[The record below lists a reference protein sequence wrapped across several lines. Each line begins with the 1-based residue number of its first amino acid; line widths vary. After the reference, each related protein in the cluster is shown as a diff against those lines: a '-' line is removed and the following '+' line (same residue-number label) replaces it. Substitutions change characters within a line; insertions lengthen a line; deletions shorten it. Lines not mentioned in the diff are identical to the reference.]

1 MPGDMKPYMDLAEIA
16 AQEFQNKTGRY
27 LDPNLIWAQ
36 WYHETGGFT
45 SELFR
50 TGNNLGGFTTTED
63 MGDDWRQPDGDLWY
77 RPFSSREEGARFAG
91 AYLANYV
98 ENGIADATDPVSYAQ
113 ALKNGGYYG
122 ASVEEYASGL
132 TSALGVSPDFQ
143 VFEEAH
149 PIGPWGETPAPIPED
164 NRHPSYVERTWE
176 EIKDKFIDNAV
187 DDGAWAVLRNL
198 WANINASGVSHFLDT
213 YNPSQEEVEMV
224 KRELPD
230 TDTQGN
236 KIAGALAAQEYV
248 LTHASSAEALQELLY
263 MKQEDMQR
271 RARVSQMEYGLST
284 LGSVVGALF
293 DPVTIVAA
301 GVSGGTALLAKAGK
315 VAALTKKI
323 SLLKKQMRVSSAI
336 TGMDNFAIQCGTKV
350 ALGSAVA
357 TTNRWAAKNYGG
369 WEPDY
374 ASAAFLGG
382 AIGGAIGLA
391 GRLRKAGV
399 RGKKINALE
408 DTIEQTKRTI
418 VAQAEDYVSPMSH
431 KGQVVDYLSKVNQRR
446 LADGSKE
453 AQELMD
459 ANKLFIVSREHA
471 EKLAAHNG
479 ISLDKKAVAFTDKA
493 SGVSVLLS
501 DKVTPKNIKGLV
513 AHEVGVHQGF
523 KAIVKDK
530 KMYDNIMDIVKQK
543 MQRSSNKAWRQA
555 AKQAD
560 TPEEALAYWA
570 EHTFNN
576 KDSLWKYL
584 KKALYKNEEDLSD
597 VALKK
602 LVQQSL
608 KTTGLSALVKHQ
620 QAYQDVVHLI
630 EKRRYNKG
638 AIKSYRNWEKAK
650 QQTKTTDKAIQYWL
664 SHYYDENDR
673 VWQKLKRSL
682 DTQGMQINDADIR
695 DILVRGYAFKNQP
708 VASSLSDGSNVVMD
722 IHYSKDNMLTP
733 VHETFMDTKGAVS
746 KENKHWYLDF
756 LGLHFSPGE
765 WLEAGWL
772 PGTLY
777 GKLSS
782 SRLPRLREA
791 ANILLHDAQMRGHER
806 FGMTQS
812 TEDIKRFMQ
821 DRWLSMYNDFM
832 DDRIKYTVKTYGH
845 VGALRNKYINKV
857 NEDIVKCYNLLNEN
871 CAALGKTDTL
881 SKYPAEIVSLARRMK
896 AIRKDMMEFGAAEG
910 EKLGGRKGTGA
921 YLSHDG
927 LFNDDEFYRIVDMD
941 KMYDYVG
948 AHYYGGTKGWDKFQ
962 DMLTDYAKRNANKK
976 VIREQLEHK
985 AKQDFDIA
993 RLQYNSK
1000 PHGPKDVPPVKTDV
1014 TDEAVD
1020 AWIEENAKDW
1030 AFGIKD
1036 RHMSDM
1042 EFMDGDVSTFRDSMA
1057 SFNHR
1062 FPMDTSAEMD
1072 IGNGVTFCFDRD
1084 MRDFDI
1090 DKIMPQMINRMS
1102 GDVAL
1107 HATFGEG
1114 GTKDFLDTCAQE
1126 LEKSKHILGKGGA
1139 ERQKDALRRSIQ
1151 MIRGV
1156 GDYNTADMKNW
1167 NLLSNMIRK
1176 HSYANVGGNMT
1187 FAQTGEIGSMVAYS
1201 GFHSLLSGIPVFGKT
1216 LARGWRHMSNGEL
1229 ASIAEAAEKHL
1240 KGESIATKAW
1250 HMSSSMTNR
1259 AFSQTM
1265 AHNDD
1270 GSRTLLSTVA
1280 DNAYKWTHR
1289 ESLLTSTV
1297 NQMTKLTDAMEQES
1311 RISAITDLIDWANG
1325 KTFSAFRNP
1334 VSVKKLKAAG
1344 VSDTVSMKRDI
1355 KKYLDVPQDQVAASM
1370 DKWMQESPDTF
1381 TLWRQ
1386 LVRNQS
1392 LRSIQ
1397 QQTIGNTGYL
1407 KDANWFTKLFFQFKD
1422 FTFRTINGQ
1431 MMRALQSH
1439 EVDDGLAL
1447 MFSMGTNA
1455 MTYYGLTV
1463 ARGYAMYPNDQAKRE
1478 AFFDRNLTPQ
1488 RLALAGLTRAS
1499 FMSIL
1504 SVGTD
1509 VAEMFTNFQGFRTT
1523 VDNTYKKP
1531 RSDMSVSGKLGR
1543 AIGQAPAIGVLDKTA
1558 YGAVGAY
1565 DLATHQGDTRDF
1577 DNLMRSLPLGSW
1589 WAMVGVS
1596 SLIKDKVNIKKPK
1609 TKKPTPKKKVYK
1621 QKGLLE
1627 KLTGG

>member
-77 RPFSSREEGARFAG
+77 KPFSSREEGARFAG

-164 NRHPSYVERTWE
+164 NRHPSYFERTWE
-176 EIKDKFIDNAV
+176 ETKDKFIDNAV

-236 KIAGALAAQEYV
+236 KITGALAAQEYV
-248 LTHASSAEALQELLY
+248 LTHASSAEALQELLH

-284 LGSVVGALF
+284 LGSIAGALF

-301 GVSGGTALLAKAGK
+301 GVSGGTALLTKAGK

-479 ISLDKKAVAFTDKA
+479 VSLDKKAVAFTDKA

-513 AHEVGVHQGF
+513 AHEVGVHQGLQHMMPESSY
-523 KAIVKDK
+523 KQLLNTVQ
-530 KMYDNIMDIVKQK
+530 QK
-543 MQRSSNKAWRQA
+543 MQTSKDPAWQIA
-555 AKQAD
+555 TKQAD
-560 TPEEALAYWA
+560 NPEEALAYWV
-570 EHTFNN
+570 EHSFNKKEKFWQRLKKNITNKEATDEELKDLIIRGVHNEINN
-576 KDSLWKYL
+576 K
-584 KKALYKNEEDLSD
+584 
-597 VALKK
+597 
-602 LVQQSL
+602 Q
-608 KTTGLSALVKHQ
+608 
-620 QAYQDVVHLI
+620 VVTPL
-630 EKRRYNKG
+630 
-638 AIKSYRNWEKAK
+638 A
-650 QQTKTTDKAIQYWL
+650 
-664 SHYYDENDR
+664 
-673 VWQKLKRSL
+673 
-682 DTQGMQINDADIR
+682 
-695 DILVRGYAFKNQP
+695 
-708 VASSLSDGSNVVMD
+708 DGSNVVMD

-777 GKLSS
+777 GKLAS

-791 ANILLHDAQMRGHER
+791 ANVLLHDAQMRGHEKY
-806 FGMTQS
+806 GMTQS

-871 CAALGKTDTL
+871 CAALGKADTL
-881 SKYPAEIVSLARRMK
+881 AKYPVDIVSLARRMK

-921 YLSHDG
+921 YLSHGG

-948 AHYYGGTKGWDKFQ
+948 AHYYGGAKGWDKFQ
-962 DMLTDYAKRNANKK
+962 DMLTDYARRNANRK

-985 AKQDFDIA
+985 AQQDFDIA

-1042 EFMDGDVSTFRDSMA
+1042 EFMDSDVSTFRDNMA

-1062 FPMDTSAEMD
+1062 FPMDTSTEMD

-1114 GTKDFLDTCAQE
+1114 GTKDFLDTCTQE

-1280 DNAYKWTHR
+1280 DSAYKWTHR

-1334 VSVKKLKAAG
+1334 VSAKKLKAVG

-1407 KDANWFTKLFFQFKD
+1407 KDANWYTKLFFQFKD

-1439 EVDDGLAL
+1439 EVDDGMAL

-1478 AFFDRNLTPQ
+1478 AFFDRNLTAQ

-1509 VAEMFTNFQGFRTT
+1509 VAEMFTDFQGFRTT

-1531 RSDMSVSGKLGR
+1531 RSDMTVSGKLGK

-1558 YGAVGAY
+1558 YGAAGAY

>member
-77 RPFSSREEGARFAG
+77 KPFSSREEGARFAG

-132 TSALGVSPDFQ
+132 TRALGVSPDFQ

-164 NRHPSYVERTWE
+164 NRHPSYFERTWE
-176 EIKDKFIDNAV
+176 ETKDKFIDNAV

-471 EKLAAHNG
+471 EKLAAYNG

-513 AHEVGVHQGF
+513 AHEVGVHQGLQH
-523 KAIVKDK
+523 
-530 KMYDNIMDIVKQK
+530 IMPESSYKQLLNTVQQK
-543 MQRSSNKAWRQA
+543 MQTSKDPAWQIA

-560 TPEEALAYWA
+560 NPEEALAYWV
-570 EHTFNN
+570 EHSFNKKEKFWQRLKKNITNKEATDEELKDLIIRGVQNEINN
-576 KDSLWKYL
+576 K
-584 KKALYKNEEDLSD
+584 
-597 VALKK
+597 
-602 LVQQSL
+602 Q
-608 KTTGLSALVKHQ
+608 
-620 QAYQDVVHLI
+620 VVTPL
-630 EKRRYNKG
+630 
-638 AIKSYRNWEKAK
+638 A
-650 QQTKTTDKAIQYWL
+650 
-664 SHYYDENDR
+664 
-673 VWQKLKRSL
+673 
-682 DTQGMQINDADIR
+682 
-695 DILVRGYAFKNQP
+695 
-708 VASSLSDGSNVVMD
+708 DGSNVVMD
-722 IHYSKDNMLTP
+722 IHYSKNNMLTP

-777 GKLSS
+777 GKLAS

-821 DRWLSMYNDFM
+821 DRWLSMYNDFV

-871 CAALGKTDTL
+871 CAALGKADTL
-881 SKYPAEIVSLARRMK
+881 SKCPAEIVSLARRMK
-896 AIRKDMMEFGAAEG
+896 AIRKDMMEFGVAEG

-948 AHYYGGTKGWDKFQ
+948 AHYYGGAKGWDKFQ
-962 DMLTDYAKRNANKK
+962 DMLTDYAKRNANRK

-993 RLQYNSK
+993 RLKYNSK

-1014 TDEAVD
+1014 TDEVVD

-1030 AFGIKD
+1030 AFGIRD

-1042 EFMDGDVSTFRDSMA
+1042 EFMDGDVSTFRDNMA

-1216 LARGWRHMSNGEL
+1216 LARGWRHMSKGEL

-1280 DNAYKWTHR
+1280 DSAYKWTHR

-1325 KTFSAFRNP
+1325 KTFSVFRNP
-1334 VSVKKLKAAG
+1334 VSAKKLKAAG

-1355 KKYLDVPQDQVAASM
+1355 KKYLDVSQDQVAASM

-1407 KDANWFTKLFFQFKD
+1407 KDANWYTKLFFQFKD

-1439 EVDDGLAL
+1439 EVDDGMAL

-1463 ARGYAMYPNDQAKRE
+1463 ARGYAMYPNDTAKRE

-1509 VAEMFTNFQGFRTT
+1509 VAEMFTDFQGFRTT

-1531 RSDMSVSGKLGR
+1531 RSDMSVSGKLGK

>member
-164 NRHPSYVERTWE
+164 NRHPSYFERTWE
-176 EIKDKFIDNAV
+176 ETKDKFIDNAV

-248 LTHASSAEALQELLY
+248 LTHASSAEALQELLH

-284 LGSVVGALF
+284 LGSIVGALF

-471 EKLAAHNG
+471 EKLAAYNG

-513 AHEVGVHQGF
+513 AHEVGVHQGLQH
-523 KAIVKDK
+523 
-530 KMYDNIMDIVKQK
+530 IMPESSYKQLLNTVQQK
-543 MQRSSNKAWRQA
+543 MQTSKDPAWQIA

-560 TPEEALAYWA
+560 NPEEALAYWV
-570 EHTFNN
+570 EHSFNKKEKFWQRLKKNITNKEATDEELKDLIIRGVQNEINN
-576 KDSLWKYL
+576 K
-584 KKALYKNEEDLSD
+584 
-597 VALKK
+597 
-602 LVQQSL
+602 Q
-608 KTTGLSALVKHQ
+608 
-620 QAYQDVVHLI
+620 VVTPL
-630 EKRRYNKG
+630 
-638 AIKSYRNWEKAK
+638 A
-650 QQTKTTDKAIQYWL
+650 
-664 SHYYDENDR
+664 
-673 VWQKLKRSL
+673 
-682 DTQGMQINDADIR
+682 
-695 DILVRGYAFKNQP
+695 
-708 VASSLSDGSNVVMD
+708 DGSNVVMD
-722 IHYSKDNMLTP
+722 IHYSKNNMLTP

-777 GKLSS
+777 GKLAS

-821 DRWLSMYNDFM
+821 DRWLSMYNDFV

-871 CAALGKTDTL
+871 CAALGKADTL
-881 SKYPAEIVSLARRMK
+881 SKCPAEIVSLARRMK
-896 AIRKDMMEFGAAEG
+896 AIRKDMMEFGVAEG

-948 AHYYGGTKGWDKFQ
+948 AHYYGGAKGWDKFQ
-962 DMLTDYAKRNANKK
+962 DMLTDYAKRNANRK

-993 RLQYNSK
+993 RLKYNSK

-1014 TDEAVD
+1014 TDEVVD

-1030 AFGIKD
+1030 AFGIRD

-1042 EFMDGDVSTFRDSMA
+1042 EFMDGDVSTFRDNMA

-1156 GDYNTADMKNW
+1156 GDYNTADMKNM

-1280 DNAYKWTHR
+1280 DSAYKWTHR

-1334 VSVKKLKAAG
+1334 VSAKKLKAAG

-1439 EVDDGLAL
+1439 EVDDGMAL

-1463 ARGYAMYPNDQAKRE
+1463 ARGYAMYPNDTAKRD

-1509 VAEMFTNFQGFRTT
+1509 VAEMTTGFQGFRTT

-1531 RSDMSVSGKLGR
+1531 YSDMSVGGKAGKFF
-1543 AIGQAPAIGVLDKTA
+1543 GQAPAAGVIDKTT
-1558 YGAVGAY
+1558 YGTIGAY
-1565 DLATHQGDTRDF
+1565 NLATHQGDTRDF

-1596 SLIKDKVNIKKPK
+1596 SLIKDNLNLKKPR
-1609 TKKPTPKKKVYK
+1609 PKKVAPKKREHK

>member
-164 NRHPSYVERTWE
+164 NRHPSYFERTWE
-176 EIKDKFIDNAV
+176 ETKDKFIDNAV

-248 LTHASSAEALQELLY
+248 LTHASSAEALQELLH

-374 ASAAFLGG
+374 ASATFLGG

-446 LADGSKE
+446 LADSSKE

-471 EKLAAHNG
+471 EKLASYNG

-513 AHEVGVHQGF
+513 AHEVGVHQGLQH
-523 KAIVKDK
+523 
-530 KMYDNIMDIVKQK
+530 IMPESSYKQILNTVQQK
-543 MQRSSNKAWRQA
+543 MQTSKNPAWQMA
-555 AKQAD
+555 AKQANS
-560 TPEEALAYWA
+560 PEEALAYWV
-570 EHTFNN
+570 EHSFNKKEKLWQRLKKNITN
-576 KDSLWKYL
+576 KD
-584 KKALYKNEEDLSD
+584 
-597 VALKK
+597 
-602 LVQQSL
+602 
-608 KTTGLSALVKHQ
+608 
-620 QAYQDVVHLI
+620 
-630 EKRRYNKG
+630 
-638 AIKSYRNWEKAK
+638 
-650 QQTKTTDKAIQYWL
+650 TTD
-664 SHYYDENDR
+664 EE
-673 VWQKLKRSL
+673 LKDLITRSV
-682 DTQGMQINDADIR
+682 QNEINSKQVVTPLA
-695 DILVRGYAFKNQP
+695 
-708 VASSLSDGSNVVMD
+708 DGSNVVMD

-948 AHYYGGTKGWDKFQ
+948 AHYYGGAKGWDKFQ
-962 DMLTDYAKRNANKK
+962 EMLTDYAKRNANKK

-1030 AFGIKD
+1030 AFGIRD

-1156 GDYNTADMKNW
+1156 GDYNTADMKNM

-1280 DNAYKWTHR
+1280 DSAYKWTHR

-1325 KTFSAFRNP
+1325 KTFSVFRNP
-1334 VSVKKLKAAG
+1334 VSAKKLKAAG

-1355 KKYLDVPQDQVAASM
+1355 KKYLDVSQDQVAASM

-1407 KDANWFTKLFFQFKD
+1407 KDANWYTKLFFQFKD

-1439 EVDDGLAL
+1439 EVDDGMAL

-1463 ARGYAMYPNDQAKRE
+1463 ARGYAMYPNDTAKRE

-1509 VAEMFTNFQGFRTT
+1509 VAEMFTDFQGFRTT
-1523 VDNTYKKP
+1523 VDNTYKKS
-1531 RSDMSVSGKLGR
+1531 RSNMSVSGKLGK

>member
-132 TSALGVSPDFQ
+132 TSALGVSPDFR

-164 NRHPSYVERTWE
+164 NRHPSYFERTWE
-176 EIKDKFIDNAV
+176 ETKDKFIDNAV

-248 LTHASSAEALQELLY
+248 LTHASSAEALQELLH

-284 LGSVVGALF
+284 LGSIVGALF

-471 EKLAAHNG
+471 EKLAAYNG

-513 AHEVGVHQGF
+513 AHEVGVHQGLQH
-523 KAIVKDK
+523 
-530 KMYDNIMDIVKQK
+530 IMPESSYKQLLNTVQQK
-543 MQRSSNKAWRQA
+543 MQTSKDPVWQIA

-560 TPEEALAYWA
+560 NPEEALAYWV
-570 EHTFNN
+570 EHSFNKKEKFWQRLKKNITNKEATDEELKDLIIRGVQNEINN
-576 KDSLWKYL
+576 K
-584 KKALYKNEEDLSD
+584 
-597 VALKK
+597 
-602 LVQQSL
+602 Q
-608 KTTGLSALVKHQ
+608 
-620 QAYQDVVHLI
+620 VVTPL
-630 EKRRYNKG
+630 
-638 AIKSYRNWEKAK
+638 A
-650 QQTKTTDKAIQYWL
+650 
-664 SHYYDENDR
+664 
-673 VWQKLKRSL
+673 
-682 DTQGMQINDADIR
+682 
-695 DILVRGYAFKNQP
+695 
-708 VASSLSDGSNVVMD
+708 DGSNVVMD

-777 GKLSS
+777 GKLAS

-821 DRWLSMYNDFM
+821 DRWLSMYNDFV

-871 CAALGKTDTL
+871 CAALGKADTL

-896 AIRKDMMEFGAAEG
+896 ALRKDMMEFGAAEG

-948 AHYYGGTKGWDKFQ
+948 AHYYGGAKGWDKFQ
-962 DMLTDYAKRNANKK
+962 DMLTDYARRNANRK

-985 AKQDFDIA
+985 AQQDFDIA

-1042 EFMDGDVSTFRDSMA
+1042 EFMAGDVSTFRDNMA

-1062 FPMDTSAEMD
+1062 FPMDTSAEMG

-1280 DNAYKWTHR
+1280 DSAYKWTHR

-1334 VSVKKLKAAG
+1334 VSAKKLKAAG

-1355 KKYLDVPQDQVAASM
+1355 KKYLDVSQDQVAASM

-1386 LVRNQS
+1386 LIRNQS

-1439 EVDDGLAL
+1439 EVDDGMAL

-1463 ARGYAMYPNDQAKRE
+1463 ARGYAMYPNDTTKRD

-1509 VAEMFTNFQGFRTT
+1509 VAEMFTDFQGFRTT

-1531 RSDMSVSGKLGR
+1531 RSDMSVSGKLGK
-1543 AIGQAPAIGVLDKTA
+1543 AIGQAPAAGVIDKTT
-1558 YGAVGAY
+1558 YGTIGAY
-1565 DLATHQGDTRDF
+1565 NLATHQGDTRDF

-1596 SLIKDKVNIKKPK
+1596 SLIKDNLNLKKPR
-1609 TKKPTPKKKVYK
+1609 PKKVAPKKREHK
-1621 QKGLLE
+1621 QKGLLD
-1627 KLTGG
+1627 KLKG

>member
-1 MPGDMKPYMDLAEIA
+1 MKPYMDLAEIA

-164 NRHPSYVERTWE
+164 NRHPSYFERTWE
-176 EIKDKFIDNAV
+176 ETKDKFIDNAV

-248 LTHASSAEALQELLY
+248 LTHASSAEALQELLH

-284 LGSVVGALF
+284 LGSIVGALF

-323 SLLKKQMRVSSAI
+323 SLLKKQMRVASAI

-513 AHEVGVHQGF
+513 AHEVGVHQGLQH
-523 KAIVKDK
+523 
-530 KMYDNIMDIVKQK
+530 IMPESSYKQLLNTVQQK
-543 MQRSSNKAWRQA
+543 MQTSKNPAWQIA

-560 TPEEALAYWA
+560 NPEEALAYWV
-570 EHTFNN
+570 EHSFNKKEKFWQRLKKNITNKEATDEELKDLIIRGVQNEINN
-576 KDSLWKYL
+576 KQ
-584 KKALYKNEEDLSD
+584 
-597 VALKK
+597 VATPL
-602 LVQQSL
+602 
-608 KTTGLSALVKHQ
+608 A
-620 QAYQDVVHLI
+620 
-630 EKRRYNKG
+630 
-638 AIKSYRNWEKAK
+638 
-650 QQTKTTDKAIQYWL
+650 
-664 SHYYDENDR
+664 
-673 VWQKLKRSL
+673 
-682 DTQGMQINDADIR
+682 
-695 DILVRGYAFKNQP
+695 
-708 VASSLSDGSNVVMD
+708 DGSNVVMD

-733 VHETFMDTKGAVS
+733 VHETFMDTKGAVA

-871 CAALGKTDTL
+871 CAALGKADTL
-881 SKYPAEIVSLARRMK
+881 AKYPADIVSLARRMK
-896 AIRKDMMEFGAAEG
+896 ALRKDMMEFGAAEG

-962 DMLTDYAKRNANKK
+962 EMLTDYARRNANRK

-1000 PHGPKDVPPVKTDV
+1000 PHGPKDVPPVKIDV

-1042 EFMDGDVSTFRDSMA
+1042 EFMDGDVSTFRDNMA

-1156 GDYNTADMKNW
+1156 GDYNTADMKNM

-1216 LARGWRHMSNGEL
+1216 LARGWRHMSNEEL

-1334 VSVKKLKAAG
+1334 VSAKKLKAAG

-1439 EVDDGLAL
+1439 EVDDGMAL

-1463 ARGYAMYPNDQAKRE
+1463 ARGYAMYPNDTAKRD

-1509 VAEMFTNFQGFRTT
+1509 VAEMFTDFQGFRTT

-1531 RSDMSVSGKLGR
+1531 RSDMTVSGKLGK

-1558 YGAVGAY
+1558 YGAAGAY

-1609 TKKPTPKKKVYK
+1609 IKKPTPKKKAYK

>member
-164 NRHPSYVERTWE
+164 NRHPSYFERTWE
-176 EIKDKFIDNAV
+176 ETKDKFIDNAV

-248 LTHASSAEALQELLY
+248 LTHASSAEALQELLH

-471 EKLAAHNG
+471 EKLAAYNG

-513 AHEVGVHQGF
+513 AHEVGVHQGLQHMMPESSY
-523 KAIVKDK
+523 KQLLNTVQ
-530 KMYDNIMDIVKQK
+530 QK
-543 MQRSSNKAWRQA
+543 MQTSKDPAWQIA

-560 TPEEALAYWA
+560 NPEEALAYWV
-570 EHTFNN
+570 EHSFNKKEKLWQRLKKNIINKDTTDEELKDLIIRGVQNEINN
-576 KDSLWKYL
+576 KQ
-584 KKALYKNEEDLSD
+584 
-597 VALKK
+597 VVTP
-602 LVQQSL
+602 LV
-608 KTTGLSALVKHQ
+608 
-620 QAYQDVVHLI
+620 
-630 EKRRYNKG
+630 
-638 AIKSYRNWEKAK
+638 
-650 QQTKTTDKAIQYWL
+650 
-664 SHYYDENDR
+664 
-673 VWQKLKRSL
+673 
-682 DTQGMQINDADIR
+682 
-695 DILVRGYAFKNQP
+695 
-708 VASSLSDGSNVVMD
+708 DGSNVVMD

-791 ANILLHDAQMRGHER
+791 ANVLLHDAQMRGHEKY
-806 FGMTQS
+806 GMTQS

-871 CAALGKTDTL
+871 CAALGKIDTL

-921 YLSHDG
+921 YLSHGG

-948 AHYYGGTKGWDKFQ
+948 AHYYGGAKGWDKFQ
-962 DMLTDYAKRNANKK
+962 DMLTDYARRNANRK

-985 AKQDFDIA
+985 AQQDFDIA

-1042 EFMDGDVSTFRDSMA
+1042 EFMDGDVSTFRDNMA

-1062 FPMDTSAEMD
+1062 FPMDTSTEMD

-1114 GTKDFLDTCAQE
+1114 GTKDFLDTCTQE

-1167 NLLSNMIRK
+1167 NLFSNMIRK

-1280 DNAYKWTHR
+1280 DSAYKWTHR

-1325 KTFSAFRNP
+1325 KTFSVFRNP
-1334 VSVKKLKAAG
+1334 VSAKKLKAAG

-1407 KDANWFTKLFFQFKD
+1407 KDANWYTKLFFQFKD

-1439 EVDDGLAL
+1439 EVDDGMAL

-1463 ARGYAMYPNDQAKRE
+1463 ARGYAMYPNDTAKRE

-1509 VAEMFTNFQGFRTT
+1509 VAEMFTDFQGFRTT

-1531 RSDMSVSGKLGR
+1531 RSDMSVSGKLGK

>member
-77 RPFSSREEGARFAG
+77 KPFSSREEGARFAG

-164 NRHPSYVERTWE
+164 NRHPSYFERTWE
-176 EIKDKFIDNAV
+176 ETKDKFIDNAV

-446 LADGSKE
+446 LADSSKE

-471 EKLAAHNG
+471 EKLAAYNG
-479 ISLDKKAVAFTDKA
+479 ISLDKKAMAFTDKA

-513 AHEVGVHQGF
+513 AHEVGVHQGLQHMMPESSY
-523 KAIVKDK
+523 KQLLNTVQ
-530 KMYDNIMDIVKQK
+530 QK
-543 MQRSSNKAWRQA
+543 MQTSKDPAWQIA

-560 TPEEALAYWA
+560 DPEEALAYWV
-570 EHTFNN
+570 EHSFNKKEKFWQRLKKNITNKEATDEELKDLIIRGVQNEINN
-576 KDSLWKYL
+576 K
-584 KKALYKNEEDLSD
+584 
-597 VALKK
+597 
-602 LVQQSL
+602 Q
-608 KTTGLSALVKHQ
+608 
-620 QAYQDVVHLI
+620 VV
-630 EKRRYNKG
+630 
-638 AIKSYRNWEKAK
+638 
-650 QQTKTTDKAIQYWL
+650 T
-664 SHYYDENDR
+664 
-673 VWQKLKRSL
+673 
-682 DTQGMQINDADIR
+682 
-695 DILVRGYAFKNQP
+695 P
-708 VASSLSDGSNVVMD
+708 LSDGSNVVMD

-962 DMLTDYAKRNANKK
+962 EMLTDYAKRNANKK

-1014 TDEAVD
+1014 TDEMVD

-1216 LARGWRHMSNGEL
+1216 LARGWRHMSKGEL

-1250 HMSSSMTNR
+1250 HMGSSMTNR

-1280 DNAYKWTHR
+1280 DSAYKWTHR

-1334 VSVKKLKAAG
+1334 VSAKKLKAAG

-1407 KDANWFTKLFFQFKD
+1407 KDANWYTKLFFQFKD

-1439 EVDDGLAL
+1439 EVDDGMAL
-1447 MFSMGTNA
+1447 MFSMSTNT

-1463 ARGYAMYPNDQAKRE
+1463 ARGYAMYPNDTAKRD

-1504 SVGTD
+1504 SVGAD
-1509 VAEMFTNFQGFRTT
+1509 VAEMTTGFQGFRTT

-1531 RSDMSVSGKLGR
+1531 YSDMSVGGKVGKFF
-1543 AIGQAPAIGVLDKTA
+1543 GQAPAAGVIDKTT
-1558 YGAVGAY
+1558 YGTIGAY
-1565 DLATHQGDTRDF
+1565 NLATHQGDTRDF

-1596 SLIKDKVNIKKPK
+1596 SLIKDNLNLKKPR
-1609 TKKPTPKKKVYK
+1609 PKKVAPKKREHK

>member
-164 NRHPSYVERTWE
+164 NRHPSYFERTWE
-176 EIKDKFIDNAV
+176 ETKDKFIDNAV

-248 LTHASSAEALQELLY
+248 LTHASSAEALQELLH

-284 LGSVVGALF
+284 LGSIVGALF

-471 EKLAAHNG
+471 EKLAAYNG

-513 AHEVGVHQGF
+513 AHEVGVHQGLQH
-523 KAIVKDK
+523 
-530 KMYDNIMDIVKQK
+530 IMPESSYKQLLNTVQQK
-543 MQRSSNKAWRQA
+543 MQTSKDPAWQIA

-560 TPEEALAYWA
+560 NPEEALAYWV
-570 EHTFNN
+570 EHSFNKKEKFWQRLKKNITNKEATDEELKDLIIRGVQNEINN
-576 KDSLWKYL
+576 K
-584 KKALYKNEEDLSD
+584 
-597 VALKK
+597 
-602 LVQQSL
+602 Q
-608 KTTGLSALVKHQ
+608 
-620 QAYQDVVHLI
+620 VVTPL
-630 EKRRYNKG
+630 
-638 AIKSYRNWEKAK
+638 A
-650 QQTKTTDKAIQYWL
+650 
-664 SHYYDENDR
+664 
-673 VWQKLKRSL
+673 
-682 DTQGMQINDADIR
+682 
-695 DILVRGYAFKNQP
+695 
-708 VASSLSDGSNVVMD
+708 DGSNVVMD
-722 IHYSKDNMLTP
+722 IHYSKNNMLTP

-871 CAALGKTDTL
+871 CAALGKIDTL

-948 AHYYGGTKGWDKFQ
+948 AHYYGGAKGWDKFQ
-962 DMLTDYAKRNANKK
+962 DMLTDYAKRNANRK
-976 VIREQLEHK
+976 VIRAQLEHK

-1030 AFGIKD
+1030 AFGIRD

-1280 DNAYKWTHR
+1280 DSAYKWTHR

-1297 NQMTKLTDAMEQES
+1297 NQMTKLTDTMEQES

-1334 VSVKKLKAAG
+1334 VSAKKLKAAG

-1355 KKYLDVPQDQVAASM
+1355 KKYLDVPQDQVSTSM

-1407 KDANWFTKLFFQFKD
+1407 KDANWYTKLFFQFKD

-1439 EVDDGLAL
+1439 EVDDGMAL

-1463 ARGYAMYPNDQAKRE
+1463 ARGYAMYPNDTAKRD

-1509 VAEMFTNFQGFRTT
+1509 VAEMFTDFQGFRTT

-1531 RSDMSVSGKLGR
+1531 RSDMSVSGKLGK

-1558 YGAVGAY
+1558 YGVTGAY

>member
-77 RPFSSREEGARFAG
+77 KPFSSREEGARFAG

-164 NRHPSYVERTWE
+164 NRHPSYFERTWE
-176 EIKDKFIDNAV
+176 ETKDKFIDNAV

-198 WANINASGVSHFLDT
+198 WVNINASGVSHFLDT

-248 LTHASSAEALQELLY
+248 LTHASSAEALQELLH

-446 LADGSKE
+446 LADSSKE

-471 EKLAAHNG
+471 EKLASYNG

-513 AHEVGVHQGF
+513 AHEVGVHQGLQH
-523 KAIVKDK
+523 
-530 KMYDNIMDIVKQK
+530 IMPESAYKQILNNVQQK
-543 MQRSSNKAWRQA
+543 MQTSKDPAWQMA
-555 AKQAD
+555 AKQANS
-560 TPEEALAYWA
+560 PEEALAYWV
-570 EHTFNN
+570 ENSFNKKEKLWQRLKKSITN
-576 KDSLWKYL
+576 KD
-584 KKALYKNEEDLSD
+584 
-597 VALKK
+597 
-602 LVQQSL
+602 
-608 KTTGLSALVKHQ
+608 
-620 QAYQDVVHLI
+620 
-630 EKRRYNKG
+630 
-638 AIKSYRNWEKAK
+638 
-650 QQTKTTDKAIQYWL
+650 TTD
-664 SHYYDENDR
+664 EE
-673 VWQKLKRSL
+673 LKDLITRSV
-682 DTQGMQINDADIR
+682 QNEINSKQVVTPLA
-695 DILVRGYAFKNQP
+695 
-708 VASSLSDGSNVVMD
+708 DGSNVVMD

-733 VHETFMDTKGAVS
+733 VHATFMDTKGTVS

-777 GKLSS
+777 GKLAS

-948 AHYYGGTKGWDKFQ
+948 AHYYGGAKGWDKFQ
-962 DMLTDYAKRNANKK
+962 EMLTDYAKRNANKK

-1000 PHGPKDVPPVKTDV
+1000 PHGPKDVPPVKIEV

-1114 GTKDFLDTCAQE
+1114 GTKDFLDTCTQK

-1250 HMSSSMTNR
+1250 HMSSSMTNH
-1259 AFSQTM
+1259 AFSQSM

-1334 VSVKKLKAAG
+1334 VSAKKLKAAG

-1370 DKWMQESPDTF
+1370 DKWMQESSDTF

-1407 KDANWFTKLFFQFKD
+1407 KDANWYTKLFFQFKD

-1439 EVDDGLAL
+1439 EVDDGMAL

-1463 ARGYAMYPNDQAKRE
+1463 ARGYAMYPNDTAKRD

-1509 VAEMFTNFQGFRTT
+1509 VAEMFTDFQGFRTT

-1531 RSDMSVSGKLGR
+1531 RSDMPVSGKLGK

-1558 YGAVGAY
+1558 YGAAGAY

-1609 TKKPTPKKKVYK
+1609 TKKPTPKKKAYK

>member
-164 NRHPSYVERTWE
+164 NRHPSYFERTWE
-176 EIKDKFIDNAV
+176 ETKDKFIDNAV

-248 LTHASSAEALQELLY
+248 LTHASSAEALQELLH

-284 LGSVVGALF
+284 LGSIVGALF

-471 EKLAAHNG
+471 EKLAAYNG

-513 AHEVGVHQGF
+513 AHEVGVHQGLQH
-523 KAIVKDK
+523 
-530 KMYDNIMDIVKQK
+530 IMPESSYKQLLNTVQQK
-543 MQRSSNKAWRQA
+543 MQTSKDPAWQIA

-560 TPEEALAYWA
+560 NPEEALAYWV
-570 EHTFNN
+570 EHSFNKKEKFWQRLKKNITNKEATDEELKDLIIRGVQNEINN
-576 KDSLWKYL
+576 K
-584 KKALYKNEEDLSD
+584 
-597 VALKK
+597 
-602 LVQQSL
+602 Q
-608 KTTGLSALVKHQ
+608 
-620 QAYQDVVHLI
+620 VVTPL
-630 EKRRYNKG
+630 
-638 AIKSYRNWEKAK
+638 A
-650 QQTKTTDKAIQYWL
+650 
-664 SHYYDENDR
+664 
-673 VWQKLKRSL
+673 
-682 DTQGMQINDADIR
+682 
-695 DILVRGYAFKNQP
+695 
-708 VASSLSDGSNVVMD
+708 DGSNVVMD
-722 IHYSKDNMLTP
+722 IHYSKNNMLTP

-777 GKLSS
+777 GKLAS

-821 DRWLSMYNDFM
+821 DRWLSMYNDFV

-871 CAALGKTDTL
+871 CAALGKADTL
-881 SKYPAEIVSLARRMK
+881 SKCPAEIVSLARRMK
-896 AIRKDMMEFGAAEG
+896 AIRKDMMEFGVAEG

-948 AHYYGGTKGWDKFQ
+948 AHYYGGAKGWDKFQ
-962 DMLTDYAKRNANKK
+962 DMLTDYAKRNANRK

-993 RLQYNSK
+993 RLKYNSK

-1014 TDEAVD
+1014 TDEVVD

-1030 AFGIKD
+1030 AFGIRD

-1042 EFMDGDVSTFRDSMA
+1042 EFMDGDVSTFRDNMA

-1216 LARGWRHMSNGEL
+1216 LARGWRHMSNGEM

-1270 GSRTLLSTVA
+1270 GSRTLLSIVA
-1280 DNAYKWTHR
+1280 DSAYKWTHR

-1334 VSVKKLKAAG
+1334 VSAKKLKAAG

-1407 KDANWFTKLFFQFKD
+1407 KDANWYTKLFFQFKD

-1439 EVDDGLAL
+1439 EVDDGMAL

-1463 ARGYAMYPNDQAKRE
+1463 ARGYAMYPNDTAKRD

-1531 RSDMSVSGKLGR
+1531 RSDMSVSGKLGK

-1558 YGAVGAY
+1558 YGAAGAY

>member
-98 ENGIADATDPVSYAQ
+98 ENGIADATDPISYAQ

-164 NRHPSYVERTWE
+164 SRHPSYFERTWE
-176 EIKDKFIDNAV
+176 ETKDKFIDNAV

-248 LTHASSAEALQELLY
+248 LTHASSAEALQELLH
-263 MKQEDMQR
+263 MKQEDIQR

-284 LGSVVGALF
+284 LGSIVGALF

-382 AIGGAIGLA
+382 AIGGAISLA

-399 RGKKINALE
+399 RGKKINAIE

-513 AHEVGVHQGF
+513 VHEVGVHQGLQH
-523 KAIVKDK
+523 
-530 KMYDNIMDIVKQK
+530 IMPESSYKQLLNTVQQK
-543 MQRSSNKAWRQA
+543 MQASKDPAWQIA

-560 TPEEALAYWA
+560 NPEEALAYWV
-570 EHTFNN
+570 EHSFNKKEKFWQRLKKTITNKEATDEELKDLIIRGVQNEINN
-576 KDSLWKYL
+576 K
-584 KKALYKNEEDLSD
+584 
-597 VALKK
+597 
-602 LVQQSL
+602 Q
-608 KTTGLSALVKHQ
+608 
-620 QAYQDVVHLI
+620 VVTPL
-630 EKRRYNKG
+630 
-638 AIKSYRNWEKAK
+638 A
-650 QQTKTTDKAIQYWL
+650 
-664 SHYYDENDR
+664 
-673 VWQKLKRSL
+673 
-682 DTQGMQINDADIR
+682 
-695 DILVRGYAFKNQP
+695 
-708 VASSLSDGSNVVMD
+708 DGSNVVMD

-733 VHETFMDTKGAVS
+733 VHETFMDTKGTVS

-777 GKLSS
+777 GKLAS

-812 TEDIKRFMQ
+812 TEGIKRFMQ
-821 DRWLSMYNDFM
+821 DRWLSMYNDFV

-871 CAALGKTDTL
+871 CAALGKADTL

-948 AHYYGGTKGWDKFQ
+948 AHYYGGAKGWDKFQ
-962 DMLTDYAKRNANKK
+962 GMLTDYARRNANRK

-1000 PHGPKDVPPVKTDV
+1000 SHGPKDVPPVKTDV
-1014 TDEAVD
+1014 TDETVD

-1030 AFGIKD
+1030 AFGIRD

-1042 EFMDGDVSTFRDSMA
+1042 EFMDGDVSTFRDNMA
-1057 SFNHR
+1057 SFNRR

-1114 GTKDFLDTCAQE
+1114 GTKDFLDTCTQE

-1156 GDYNTADMKNW
+1156 GDYNTADMKNM

-1280 DNAYKWTHR
+1280 DSAYKWTHR

-1334 VSVKKLKAAG
+1334 VSAKKLKAAG

-1355 KKYLDVPQDQVAASM
+1355 KKYLDVPQDQVSTSM

-1407 KDANWFTKLFFQFKD
+1407 KDANWYTKLFFQFKD

-1439 EVDDGLAL
+1439 EVDDGMAL

-1463 ARGYAMYPNDQAKRE
+1463 ARGYAMYPNDTAKRD

-1509 VAEMFTNFQGFRTT
+1509 VAEMFTDFQGFRTT

-1531 RSDMSVSGKLGR
+1531 RSDMTVSGKFGKI
-1543 AIGQAPAIGVLDKTA
+1543 IGQAPAIGVLDKTA
-1558 YGAVGAY
+1558 YGAAGAY

>member
-164 NRHPSYVERTWE
+164 NRHPSYFERTWE
-176 EIKDKFIDNAV
+176 ETKDKFIDNAV

-459 ANKLFIVSREHA
+459 ANKLFIVSREHV
-471 EKLAAHNG
+471 EKLAAYNG
-479 ISLDKKAVAFTDKA
+479 VSLDKKAMAFTDKA

-513 AHEVGVHQGF
+513 AHEVGVHQGLQH
-523 KAIVKDK
+523 
-530 KMYDNIMDIVKQK
+530 IMPENTYKQIMNTVQQK
-543 MQRSSNKAWRQA
+543 MQTSKDPAWQIA

-560 TPEEALAYWA
+560 NPEEALAYWV
-570 EHTFNN
+570 EHSFNKKEKFWQRLKKNITNKEATDEELKDLIIRGVQNEINN
-576 KDSLWKYL
+576 K
-584 KKALYKNEEDLSD
+584 
-597 VALKK
+597 
-602 LVQQSL
+602 Q
-608 KTTGLSALVKHQ
+608 
-620 QAYQDVVHLI
+620 VVTPL
-630 EKRRYNKG
+630 
-638 AIKSYRNWEKAK
+638 A
-650 QQTKTTDKAIQYWL
+650 
-664 SHYYDENDR
+664 
-673 VWQKLKRSL
+673 
-682 DTQGMQINDADIR
+682 
-695 DILVRGYAFKNQP
+695 
-708 VASSLSDGSNVVMD
+708 DGSNVVMD

-733 VHETFMDTKGAVS
+733 VHETFMDTKGAVA

-791 ANILLHDAQMRGHER
+791 ANILLHDAQMRGHEKY
-806 FGMTQS
+806 GMTQS

-871 CAALGKTDTL
+871 CAALGKADTL
-881 SKYPAEIVSLARRMK
+881 AKYPTEIVSLARRMK

-948 AHYYGGTKGWDKFQ
+948 AHYYGGVKGWDKFQ
-962 DMLTDYAKRNANKK
+962 DMLTDYARRNANRK

-985 AKQDFDIA
+985 AQQDFDIA

-1000 PHGPKDVPPVKTDV
+1000 SHGPKDVPPVKIDV

-1156 GDYNTADMKNW
+1156 GDYNTADMKNM

-1265 AHNDD
+1265 AYNDD

-1280 DNAYKWTHR
+1280 DSAYKWTHR

-1334 VSVKKLKAAG
+1334 VSAKKLKAAG

-1439 EVDDGLAL
+1439 EVDDGMAL

-1478 AFFDRNLTPQ
+1478 AFFDRNLTAQ

-1509 VAEMFTNFQGFRTT
+1509 VAEMTTGFQGFRTT

-1531 RSDMSVSGKLGR
+1531 YSDMSVGGKAGKFF
-1543 AIGQAPAIGVLDKTA
+1543 GQAPAAGVIDKTT
-1558 YGAVGAY
+1558 YGTIGAY
-1565 DLATHQGDTRDF
+1565 NLATHQGDTRDF

-1596 SLIKDKVNIKKPK
+1596 SLIKDNLNLKKPR
-1609 TKKPTPKKKVYK
+1609 PKKVAPKKREHK

>member
-77 RPFSSREEGARFAG
+77 KPFSSREEGARFAG

-164 NRHPSYVERTWE
+164 NRHPSYFERTWE
-176 EIKDKFIDNAV
+176 ETKDKFIDNAV

-418 VAQAEDYVSPMSH
+418 VAQAEDYVSPVSH

-471 EKLAAHNG
+471 EKLAAYNG

-513 AHEVGVHQGF
+513 AHEVGVHQGLQH
-523 KAIVKDK
+523 
-530 KMYDNIMDIVKQK
+530 IMPESSYKQVLNTVQQK
-543 MQRSSNKAWRQA
+543 MQTSKNPAWQMA
-555 AKQAD
+555 AKQANS
-560 TPEEALAYWA
+560 PEEALAYWV
-570 EHTFNN
+570 EHSFNKKEKFWQRLKKNITNKEATDEELKDLIIRGVQNEINN
-576 KDSLWKYL
+576 KQVVTPLADS
-584 KKALYKNEEDLSD
+584 
-597 VALKK
+597 
-602 LVQQSL
+602 
-608 KTTGLSALVKHQ
+608 
-620 QAYQDVVHLI
+620 
-630 EKRRYNKG
+630 
-638 AIKSYRNWEKAK
+638 
-650 QQTKTTDKAIQYWL
+650 
-664 SHYYDENDR
+664 
-673 VWQKLKRSL
+673 
-682 DTQGMQINDADIR
+682 
-695 DILVRGYAFKNQP
+695 
-708 VASSLSDGSNVVMD
+708 SNVVMD

-871 CAALGKTDTL
+871 CAALGKADTL
-881 SKYPAEIVSLARRMK
+881 SKYPADIVSLARRMK
-896 AIRKDMMEFGAAEG
+896 ALRKDMMEFGAAEG

-948 AHYYGGTKGWDKFQ
+948 AHYYGGAKGWDKFQ

-1042 EFMDGDVSTFRDSMA
+1042 EFMDGDVSTFRDNMA

-1280 DNAYKWTHR
+1280 DSAYKWTHR

-1334 VSVKKLKAAG
+1334 VSAKKLKAAG

-1355 KKYLDVPQDQVAASM
+1355 KKYLDVPQDQVATSM

-1407 KDANWFTKLFFQFKD
+1407 KDANWYTKLFFQFKD

-1439 EVDDGLAL
+1439 EVDDGMAL

-1463 ARGYAMYPNDQAKRE
+1463 ARGYAMYPNDTAKRD

-1509 VAEMFTNFQGFRTT
+1509 VAEMFTDFQGFRTT

-1531 RSDMSVSGKLGR
+1531 RSDMTVSGKFGKI
-1543 AIGQAPAIGVLDKTA
+1543 IGQAPAIGVLDKTA
-1558 YGAVGAY
+1558 YGAAGAY

-1596 SLIKDKVNIKKPK
+1596 SLIKDKVNIKKTK
-1609 TKKPTPKKKVYK
+1609 TKKPTPKKKAYK

>member
-1 MPGDMKPYMDLAEIA
+1 VPGDMKPYMDLAEIA

-77 RPFSSREEGARFAG
+77 KPFSSREEGARFAG

-164 NRHPSYVERTWE
+164 NRHPSYFERTWE
-176 EIKDKFIDNAV
+176 ETKDKFIDNAV

-284 LGSVVGALF
+284 LGSIAGALF

-336 TGMDNFAIQCGTKV
+336 TGMDNFAIQCGMKV

-374 ASAAFLGG
+374 ASATFLGG

-471 EKLAAHNG
+471 EKLAAYNG

-513 AHEVGVHQGF
+513 AHEVGVHQGLQHMMPESSY
-523 KAIVKDK
+523 KQLLNTVQ
-530 KMYDNIMDIVKQK
+530 QK
-543 MQRSSNKAWRQA
+543 MQTSKDPVWQMA
-555 AKQAD
+555 AKQANS
-560 TPEEALAYWA
+560 PEEALAYWV
-570 EHTFNN
+570 EHSFNKKEKFWQRLKKNIINKDTTDEELKDLIIRGVQNEINN
-576 KDSLWKYL
+576 K
-584 KKALYKNEEDLSD
+584 
-597 VALKK
+597 
-602 LVQQSL
+602 Q
-608 KTTGLSALVKHQ
+608 
-620 QAYQDVVHLI
+620 VVTPL
-630 EKRRYNKG
+630 
-638 AIKSYRNWEKAK
+638 A
-650 QQTKTTDKAIQYWL
+650 
-664 SHYYDENDR
+664 
-673 VWQKLKRSL
+673 
-682 DTQGMQINDADIR
+682 
-695 DILVRGYAFKNQP
+695 
-708 VASSLSDGSNVVMD
+708 DGSNVVMD

-733 VHETFMDTKGAVS
+733 VHETLMDTKGAVS

-791 ANILLHDAQMRGHER
+791 ANVLLHDAQMRGHEKY
-806 FGMTQS
+806 GMTQS

-832 DDRIKYTVKTYGH
+832 NDRIKYTVKTYGH

-948 AHYYGGTKGWDKFQ
+948 AHYYGGAKGWDKFQ

-1030 AFGIKD
+1030 AFGIRD

-1187 FAQTGEIGSMVAYS
+1187 FAQTGEIGSMAAYS

-1216 LARGWRHMSNGEL
+1216 LARGWRHMSNGEM

-1280 DNAYKWTHR
+1280 DSAYKWTHR

-1334 VSVKKLKAAG
+1334 VSAKKLKAAG

-1355 KKYLDVPQDQVAASM
+1355 KKYLDVPQDHVAASM

-1407 KDANWFTKLFFQFKD
+1407 KDANWYTKLFFQFKD

-1439 EVDDGLAL
+1439 EVDDGMAL
-1447 MFSMGTNA
+1447 MFSMGTNT

-1463 ARGYAMYPNDQAKRE
+1463 ARGYAMYPNDTAKRD

-1509 VAEMFTNFQGFRTT
+1509 VAEMFTDFQGFRTT

-1531 RSDMSVSGKLGR
+1531 RSDMSVSGKLGK

-1558 YGAVGAY
+1558 YGAAGAY

-1609 TKKPTPKKKVYK
+1609 TKKPTPKKKAYK

>member
-77 RPFSSREEGARFAG
+77 KPFSSREEGARFAG

-164 NRHPSYVERTWE
+164 NRHPSYFEKTWE
-176 EIKDKFIDNAV
+176 ETKDKFIDNAV

-236 KIAGALAAQEYV
+236 KITGALAAQEYV
-248 LTHASSAEALQELLY
+248 LTHASSAEALQELLH

-301 GVSGGTALLAKAGK
+301 VVSGGTALLAKAGK

-513 AHEVGVHQGF
+513 AHEVGVHQGLQH
-523 KAIVKDK
+523 
-530 KMYDNIMDIVKQK
+530 IMPESAYKQIMNTVQQK
-543 MQRSSNKAWRQA
+543 MQASKDIAWQTA
-555 AKQAD
+555 AKQANS
-560 TPEEALAYWA
+560 PEEALAYWV
-570 EHTFNN
+570 ENSFNKKEKLWQRLKKNITN
-576 KDSLWKYL
+576 KD
-584 KKALYKNEEDLSD
+584 
-597 VALKK
+597 
-602 LVQQSL
+602 
-608 KTTGLSALVKHQ
+608 
-620 QAYQDVVHLI
+620 
-630 EKRRYNKG
+630 
-638 AIKSYRNWEKAK
+638 
-650 QQTKTTDKAIQYWL
+650 TTD
-664 SHYYDENDR
+664 EE
-673 VWQKLKRSL
+673 LKDLITRSV
-682 DTQGMQINDADIR
+682 QNEINSKQVVTPLA
-695 DILVRGYAFKNQP
+695 
-708 VASSLSDGSNVVMD
+708 DGSNVVMD

-832 DDRIKYTVKTYGH
+832 DDRIKYMVKTYGH

-871 CAALGKTDTL
+871 CVALGKADTL

-896 AIRKDMMEFGAAEG
+896 ALRKDMMEFGAAEG

-948 AHYYGGTKGWDKFQ
+948 AHYYGGAKGWDKFQ
-962 DMLTDYAKRNANKK
+962 EMLTDYARRNANRK

-1000 PHGPKDVPPVKTDV
+1000 PHGPKDAPPVKTDV

-1030 AFGIKD
+1030 AFGIRD

-1042 EFMDGDVSTFRDSMA
+1042 EFMDGDVSTFRDNMA

-1280 DNAYKWTHR
+1280 DSAYKWTHR

-1334 VSVKKLKAAG
+1334 VSAKKLKAAG

-1407 KDANWFTKLFFQFKD
+1407 KDANWYTKLFFQFKD

-1439 EVDDGLAL
+1439 EVDDGMAL

-1463 ARGYAMYPNDQAKRE
+1463 ARGYAMYPNDTAKRD

-1531 RSDMSVSGKLGR
+1531 RSDMSVSGKLGK

>member
-164 NRHPSYVERTWE
+164 NRHPSYFERTWE
-176 EIKDKFIDNAV
+176 ETKDKFIDNAV

-513 AHEVGVHQGF
+513 AHEVGVHQGLQH
-523 KAIVKDK
+523 
-530 KMYDNIMDIVKQK
+530 IMPESSYKQILNTVQQK
-543 MQRSSNKAWRQA
+543 MQTSKNPAWQMA
-555 AKQAD
+555 AKQANS
-560 TPEEALAYWA
+560 PEEALAYWV
-570 EHTFNN
+570 EHSFNKKEKFWQRLKKNIINKDTTDEELKDLIIRGVQNEINN
-576 KDSLWKYL
+576 K
-584 KKALYKNEEDLSD
+584 
-597 VALKK
+597 
-602 LVQQSL
+602 Q
-608 KTTGLSALVKHQ
+608 
-620 QAYQDVVHLI
+620 VVTPL
-630 EKRRYNKG
+630 
-638 AIKSYRNWEKAK
+638 A
-650 QQTKTTDKAIQYWL
+650 
-664 SHYYDENDR
+664 
-673 VWQKLKRSL
+673 
-682 DTQGMQINDADIR
+682 
-695 DILVRGYAFKNQP
+695 
-708 VASSLSDGSNVVMD
+708 DGSNVVMD
-722 IHYSKDNMLTP
+722 IHYSKDNILTP

-871 CAALGKTDTL
+871 CAALGKADTL
-881 SKYPAEIVSLARRMK
+881 AKYPADIVSLARRMK
-896 AIRKDMMEFGAAEG
+896 ALRKDMMEFGAAEG
-910 EKLGGRKGTGA
+910 EKLGGRKGTGS

-927 LFNDDEFYRIVDMD
+927 LFNDDEFYRVVNMD

-948 AHYYGGTKGWDKFQ
+948 AHYYGGAKGWDKFQ
-962 DMLTDYAKRNANKK
+962 KMLTDYAKRNANKK

-985 AKQDFDIA
+985 AKQNFDIA

-1030 AFGIKD
+1030 AFGIRD

-1042 EFMDGDVSTFRDSMA
+1042 EFMDGDVSTFRDNMA

-1156 GDYNTADMKNW
+1156 GDYNTADMKNG

-1280 DNAYKWTHR
+1280 DSAYKWTHR

-1334 VSVKKLKAAG
+1334 VSAKKLKAAG

-1355 KKYLDVPQDQVAASM
+1355 KKYLDVPQDQVASSM
-1370 DKWMQESPDTF
+1370 DKWMQEAPDTY

-1439 EVDDGLAL
+1439 EVDDGMAL

-1478 AFFDRNLTPQ
+1478 AFFDRNLTAQ

-1509 VAEMFTNFQGFRTT
+1509 VAEMTTGFQGFRTT
-1523 VDNTYKKP
+1523 VDNTYKKSY
-1531 RSDMSVSGKLGR
+1531 SDMSVGGKAGKFF
-1543 AIGQAPAIGVLDKTA
+1543 GQAPAAGVIDKTT
-1558 YGAVGAY
+1558 YGTIGAY
-1565 DLATHQGDTRDF
+1565 NLATHQGDTRDF

-1596 SLIKDKVNIKKPK
+1596 SLIKDNLNLKKPR
-1609 TKKPTPKKKVYK
+1609 PKKVAPKKREHK

>member
-77 RPFSSREEGARFAG
+77 KPFSSREEGARFAG

-164 NRHPSYVERTWE
+164 NRHPSYFERTWE
-176 EIKDKFIDNAV
+176 ETKDKFIDNAV

-248 LTHASSAEALQELLY
+248 LTHASSAEALQELLH

-293 DPVTIVAA
+293 DPVTIVAT

-471 EKLAAHNG
+471 EKLAAYNG

-513 AHEVGVHQGF
+513 AHEVGVHQGLQH
-523 KAIVKDK
+523 
-530 KMYDNIMDIVKQK
+530 IMPESSYKQLLNTVQQK
-543 MQRSSNKAWRQA
+543 MQTSKDPAWQIA

-560 TPEEALAYWA
+560 NPEEALAYWV
-570 EHTFNN
+570 EHSFNKKEKFWQRLKKNITNKEATDEELKDLIIRGVQNEINN
-576 KDSLWKYL
+576 KR
-584 KKALYKNEEDLSD
+584 
-597 VALKK
+597 
-602 LVQQSL
+602 
-608 KTTGLSALVKHQ
+608 
-620 QAYQDVVHLI
+620 VVTPL
-630 EKRRYNKG
+630 
-638 AIKSYRNWEKAK
+638 A
-650 QQTKTTDKAIQYWL
+650 
-664 SHYYDENDR
+664 
-673 VWQKLKRSL
+673 
-682 DTQGMQINDADIR
+682 
-695 DILVRGYAFKNQP
+695 
-708 VASSLSDGSNVVMD
+708 DGSNVVMD

-948 AHYYGGTKGWDKFQ
+948 AHYYGGAKGWDKFQ
-962 DMLTDYAKRNANKK
+962 EMLTDYAKRNANKK

-1014 TDEAVD
+1014 TDEMVD

-1030 AFGIKD
+1030 AFGIRD

-1114 GTKDFLDTCAQE
+1114 GTKDFLDTCTQE

-1280 DNAYKWTHR
+1280 DSAYKWTHR

-1334 VSVKKLKAAG
+1334 VSAKKLKAVG

-1407 KDANWFTKLFFQFKD
+1407 KDANWYTKLFFQFKD

-1439 EVDDGLAL
+1439 EVDDGMAL

-1463 ARGYAMYPNDQAKRE
+1463 ARGYAMYPNDTAKRD

-1509 VAEMFTNFQGFRTT
+1509 VAEMFTDFQGFRTT

-1531 RSDMSVSGKLGR
+1531 RSDMTVSGKLGK

-1558 YGAVGAY
+1558 YGAAGAY

>member
-164 NRHPSYVERTWE
+164 NRHPSYFERTWE
-176 EIKDKFIDNAV
+176 ETKDKFIDNAV

-248 LTHASSAEALQELLY
+248 LTHASSAEALQELLH

-284 LGSVVGALF
+284 LGSIVGALF

-323 SLLKKQMRVSSAI
+323 SLLKKQMRVASAI

-513 AHEVGVHQGF
+513 AHEVGVHQGLQH
-523 KAIVKDK
+523 
-530 KMYDNIMDIVKQK
+530 IMPESSYKQLLNTVQQK
-543 MQRSSNKAWRQA
+543 MQTSKNPAWQIA

-560 TPEEALAYWA
+560 NPEEALAYWV
-570 EHTFNN
+570 EHSFNKKEKFWQRLKKNITNKEATDEELKDLIIRGVQNEINN
-576 KDSLWKYL
+576 KQ
-584 KKALYKNEEDLSD
+584 
-597 VALKK
+597 VATPL
-602 LVQQSL
+602 
-608 KTTGLSALVKHQ
+608 A
-620 QAYQDVVHLI
+620 
-630 EKRRYNKG
+630 
-638 AIKSYRNWEKAK
+638 
-650 QQTKTTDKAIQYWL
+650 
-664 SHYYDENDR
+664 
-673 VWQKLKRSL
+673 
-682 DTQGMQINDADIR
+682 
-695 DILVRGYAFKNQP
+695 
-708 VASSLSDGSNVVMD
+708 DGSNVVMD

-733 VHETFMDTKGAVS
+733 VHETFMDTKGAVA

-871 CAALGKTDTL
+871 CAALGKADTL
-881 SKYPAEIVSLARRMK
+881 AKYPADIVSLARRMK
-896 AIRKDMMEFGAAEG
+896 ALRKDMMEFGAAEG

-962 DMLTDYAKRNANKK
+962 EMLTDYARRNANRK

-1000 PHGPKDVPPVKTDV
+1000 PHGPKDVPPVKIDV

-1042 EFMDGDVSTFRDSMA
+1042 EFMDGDVSTFRDNMA

-1156 GDYNTADMKNW
+1156 GDYNTADMKNM

-1216 LARGWRHMSNGEL
+1216 LARGWRHMSNEEL

-1334 VSVKKLKAAG
+1334 VSAKKLKAAG

-1439 EVDDGLAL
+1439 EVDDGMAL

-1463 ARGYAMYPNDQAKRE
+1463 ARGYAMYPNDTAKRD

-1509 VAEMFTNFQGFRTT
+1509 VAEMFTDFQGFRTT

-1531 RSDMSVSGKLGR
+1531 RSDMTVSGKLGK

-1558 YGAVGAY
+1558 YGAAGAY

-1609 TKKPTPKKKVYK
+1609 TKKPTPKKKAYK

>member
-164 NRHPSYVERTWE
+164 NRHPSYFERTWE
-176 EIKDKFIDNAV
+176 ETKDKFIDNAV

-248 LTHASSAEALQELLY
+248 LTHASSAEALQELLH

-284 LGSVVGALF
+284 LGSIVGALF

-471 EKLAAHNG
+471 EKLAAYNG

-513 AHEVGVHQGF
+513 AHEVGVHQGLQH
-523 KAIVKDK
+523 
-530 KMYDNIMDIVKQK
+530 IMPESSYKQLLNTVQQK
-543 MQRSSNKAWRQA
+543 MQTSKDPAWQIA

-560 TPEEALAYWA
+560 NPEEALAYWV
-570 EHTFNN
+570 EHSFNKKEKFWQRLKKNITNKEATDEELKDLIIRGVQNEINN
-576 KDSLWKYL
+576 K
-584 KKALYKNEEDLSD
+584 
-597 VALKK
+597 
-602 LVQQSL
+602 Q
-608 KTTGLSALVKHQ
+608 
-620 QAYQDVVHLI
+620 VVTPL
-630 EKRRYNKG
+630 
-638 AIKSYRNWEKAK
+638 A
-650 QQTKTTDKAIQYWL
+650 
-664 SHYYDENDR
+664 
-673 VWQKLKRSL
+673 
-682 DTQGMQINDADIR
+682 
-695 DILVRGYAFKNQP
+695 
-708 VASSLSDGSNVVMD
+708 DGSNVVMD
-722 IHYSKDNMLTP
+722 IHYSKNNMLTP

-777 GKLSS
+777 GKLAS

-821 DRWLSMYNDFM
+821 DRWLSMYNDFV

-871 CAALGKTDTL
+871 CAALGKADTL
-881 SKYPAEIVSLARRMK
+881 SKCPAEIVSLARRMK
-896 AIRKDMMEFGAAEG
+896 AIRKDMMEFGVAEG

-948 AHYYGGTKGWDKFQ
+948 AHYYGGAKGWDKFQ
-962 DMLTDYAKRNANKK
+962 DMLTDYAKRNANRK

-993 RLQYNSK
+993 RLKYNSK

-1014 TDEAVD
+1014 TDEVVD

-1030 AFGIKD
+1030 AFGIRD

-1042 EFMDGDVSTFRDSMA
+1042 EFMDGDVSTFRDNMA

-1280 DNAYKWTHR
+1280 DSAYKWTHR

-1334 VSVKKLKAAG
+1334 VSAKKLKAVG

-1407 KDANWFTKLFFQFKD
+1407 KDANWYTKLFFQFKD

-1439 EVDDGLAL
+1439 EVDDGMAL

-1463 ARGYAMYPNDQAKRE
+1463 ARGYAMYPNDTAKRD

-1509 VAEMFTNFQGFRTT
+1509 VAEMTTGFQGFRTT

-1531 RSDMSVSGKLGR
+1531 YSDMSVGGKAGKFF
-1543 AIGQAPAIGVLDKTA
+1543 GQAPAAGVIDKTTYGTISA
-1558 YGAVGAY
+1558 YN
-1565 DLATHQGDTRDF
+1565 LATHQGDTRDF

-1596 SLIKDKVNIKKPK
+1596 SLIKDNLNLKKPR
-1609 TKKPTPKKKVYK
+1609 PKKVAPKKREHK

>member
-164 NRHPSYVERTWE
+164 NRHPSYFERTWE
-176 EIKDKFIDNAV
+176 ETKDKFIDNAV

-236 KIAGALAAQEYV
+236 KIVGALAAQEYV

-513 AHEVGVHQGF
+513 AHEVGVHQGLQH
-523 KAIVKDK
+523 
-530 KMYDNIMDIVKQK
+530 IMPESSYKQLLNTVQQK
-543 MQRSSNKAWRQA
+543 MQTSKDPAWQIA

-560 TPEEALAYWA
+560 NPEEALAYWV
-570 EHTFNN
+570 EHSFNKKEKFWQRLKKNITNKEATDEELKDLIIRGVQNEINN
-576 KDSLWKYL
+576 KQ
-584 KKALYKNEEDLSD
+584 
-597 VALKK
+597 VATPL
-602 LVQQSL
+602 
-608 KTTGLSALVKHQ
+608 A
-620 QAYQDVVHLI
+620 
-630 EKRRYNKG
+630 
-638 AIKSYRNWEKAK
+638 
-650 QQTKTTDKAIQYWL
+650 
-664 SHYYDENDR
+664 
-673 VWQKLKRSL
+673 
-682 DTQGMQINDADIR
+682 
-695 DILVRGYAFKNQP
+695 
-708 VASSLSDGSNVVMD
+708 DGSNVVMD

-777 GKLSS
+777 GKLAS

-962 DMLTDYAKRNANKK
+962 EMLTDYARRNANRK

-1030 AFGIKD
+1030 AFGIRD

-1042 EFMDGDVSTFRDSMA
+1042 EFMDGDVSTFRDNMA

-1280 DNAYKWTHR
+1280 DSAYKWTHR

-1334 VSVKKLKAAG
+1334 VSAKKLKAAG

-1407 KDANWFTKLFFQFKD
+1407 KDANWYTKLFFQFKD

-1439 EVDDGLAL
+1439 EVDDGMAL

-1463 ARGYAMYPNDQAKRE
+1463 ARGYAMYPNDTAKRE

-1509 VAEMFTNFQGFRTT
+1509 VAEMFTDFQGFRTT
-1523 VDNTYKKP
+1523 VDNTYKKS
-1531 RSDMSVSGKLGR
+1531 RSDMSVSGKLGK

-1596 SLIKDKVNIKKPK
+1596 SLIKNKVNIKKPK
-1609 TKKPTPKKKVYK
+1609 TKKPTPKKKAYK

>member
-77 RPFSSREEGARFAG
+77 KPFSSREEGARFAG

-164 NRHPSYVERTWE
+164 NRHPSYFERTWE
-176 EIKDKFIDNAV
+176 ETKDKFIDNAV

-236 KIAGALAAQEYV
+236 KITGALAAQEYV
-248 LTHASSAEALQELLY
+248 LTHASSAEALQELLH

-284 LGSVVGALF
+284 LGSIAGALF

-301 GVSGGTALLAKAGK
+301 GVSGGTALLTKAGK

-479 ISLDKKAVAFTDKA
+479 VSLDKKAVAFTDKA

-513 AHEVGVHQGF
+513 AHEVGVHQGLQHMMPESSY
-523 KAIVKDK
+523 KQLLNTVQ
-530 KMYDNIMDIVKQK
+530 QK
-543 MQRSSNKAWRQA
+543 MQTSKDPAWQIA
-555 AKQAD
+555 TKQAD
-560 TPEEALAYWA
+560 NPEEALAYWV
-570 EHTFNN
+570 EHSFNKKEKFWQRLKKNITNKEATDEELKDLIIRGVHNEINN
-576 KDSLWKYL
+576 K
-584 KKALYKNEEDLSD
+584 
-597 VALKK
+597 
-602 LVQQSL
+602 Q
-608 KTTGLSALVKHQ
+608 
-620 QAYQDVVHLI
+620 VVTPL
-630 EKRRYNKG
+630 
-638 AIKSYRNWEKAK
+638 A
-650 QQTKTTDKAIQYWL
+650 
-664 SHYYDENDR
+664 
-673 VWQKLKRSL
+673 
-682 DTQGMQINDADIR
+682 
-695 DILVRGYAFKNQP
+695 
-708 VASSLSDGSNVVMD
+708 DGSNVVMD

-777 GKLSS
+777 GKLAS

-791 ANILLHDAQMRGHER
+791 ANVLLHDAQMRGHEKY
-806 FGMTQS
+806 GMTQS

-871 CAALGKTDTL
+871 CAALGKADTL
-881 SKYPAEIVSLARRMK
+881 AKYPADIVSLARRMK

-921 YLSHDG
+921 YLSHGG

-948 AHYYGGTKGWDKFQ
+948 AHYYGGAKGWDKFQ
-962 DMLTDYAKRNANKK
+962 DMLTDYARRNANRK

-985 AKQDFDIA
+985 AQQDFDIA

-1042 EFMDGDVSTFRDSMA
+1042 EFMDGDVSTFRDNMA

-1062 FPMDTSAEMD
+1062 FPMDTSTEMD

-1114 GTKDFLDTCAQE
+1114 GTKDFLDTCTQE

-1280 DNAYKWTHR
+1280 DSAYKWTHR

-1334 VSVKKLKAAG
+1334 VSAKKLKAVG

-1407 KDANWFTKLFFQFKD
+1407 KDANWYTKLFFQFKD

-1439 EVDDGLAL
+1439 EVDDGMAL

-1478 AFFDRNLTPQ
+1478 AFFDRNLTAQ

-1509 VAEMFTNFQGFRTT
+1509 VAEMFTDFQGFRTT

-1531 RSDMSVSGKLGR
+1531 RSDMSVSGKLGK

-1558 YGAVGAY
+1558 YGAAGAY

>member
-164 NRHPSYVERTWE
+164 NRHPSYFERTWE
-176 EIKDKFIDNAV
+176 ETKDKFIDNAV

-236 KIAGALAAQEYV
+236 KIAGALAAQKYV
-248 LTHASSAEALQELLY
+248 LTHASSAEALQELLH

-284 LGSVVGALF
+284 LGSIVGALF

-471 EKLAAHNG
+471 EKLAAYNG

-513 AHEVGVHQGF
+513 AHEVGVHQGLQH
-523 KAIVKDK
+523 
-530 KMYDNIMDIVKQK
+530 IMPESSYKQILNTVQQK
-543 MQRSSNKAWRQA
+543 MQTSKNPAWQMA
-555 AKQAD
+555 AKQANS
-560 TPEEALAYWA
+560 PEEALAYWV
-570 EHTFNN
+570 EHSFNKKEKFWQRLKKNIINKDTTDEELKDLIIRGVQNEINN
-576 KDSLWKYL
+576 K
-584 KKALYKNEEDLSD
+584 
-597 VALKK
+597 
-602 LVQQSL
+602 Q
-608 KTTGLSALVKHQ
+608 
-620 QAYQDVVHLI
+620 VVTPL
-630 EKRRYNKG
+630 
-638 AIKSYRNWEKAK
+638 A
-650 QQTKTTDKAIQYWL
+650 
-664 SHYYDENDR
+664 
-673 VWQKLKRSL
+673 
-682 DTQGMQINDADIR
+682 
-695 DILVRGYAFKNQP
+695 
-708 VASSLSDGSNVVMD
+708 DGSNVVMD

-962 DMLTDYAKRNANKK
+962 DMLTDYARRNANRK

-1126 LEKSKHILGKGGA
+1126 LEKSKHILGKGGV

-1216 LARGWRHMSNGEL
+1216 LARGWRHMSKGEL

-1270 GSRTLLSTVA
+1270 NSRTLLSTVA
-1280 DNAYKWTHR
+1280 DSAYKWTHR
-1289 ESLLTSTV
+1289 ESLVASTV

-1334 VSVKKLKAAG
+1334 VSAKKLKAAG

-1407 KDANWFTKLFFQFKD
+1407 KDANWYTKLFFQFKD

-1439 EVDDGLAL
+1439 EVDDGMAL

-1463 ARGYAMYPNDQAKRE
+1463 ARGYAMYPNDTAKRD

-1509 VAEMFTNFQGFRTT
+1509 VAEMFTDFQGFRTT

-1531 RSDMSVSGKLGR
+1531 RSDMSVSGKLGK

>member
-149 PIGPWGETPAPIPED
+149 PIGPWGETPASIPED
-164 NRHPSYVERTWE
+164 NRHPSYFERTWE
-176 EIKDKFIDNAV
+176 ETKDKFIDNAV

-248 LTHASSAEALQELLY
+248 LTHASSAEALQELLH

-323 SLLKKQMRVSSAI
+323 SLLKKQIRVSSAI

-408 DTIEQTKRTI
+408 DTIEETKRTI

-431 KGQVVDYLSKVNQRR
+431 KGQVVNYLSKVNQRR

-513 AHEVGVHQGF
+513 AHEVGVHQGLQHMMPESSY
-523 KAIVKDK
+523 KQLLNTVQ
-530 KMYDNIMDIVKQK
+530 QK
-543 MQRSSNKAWRQA
+543 MQTSKDPAWQIA

-560 TPEEALAYWA
+560 NPEEALAYWV
-570 EHTFNN
+570 EHSFNKKEKFWQRLKKNITNKEATDEELKDLIIRGVQNEINN
-576 KDSLWKYL
+576 K
-584 KKALYKNEEDLSD
+584 
-597 VALKK
+597 
-602 LVQQSL
+602 Q
-608 KTTGLSALVKHQ
+608 
-620 QAYQDVVHLI
+620 VVTPL
-630 EKRRYNKG
+630 
-638 AIKSYRNWEKAK
+638 
-650 QQTKTTDKAIQYWL
+650 T
-664 SHYYDENDR
+664 
-673 VWQKLKRSL
+673 
-682 DTQGMQINDADIR
+682 
-695 DILVRGYAFKNQP
+695 
-708 VASSLSDGSNVVMD
+708 DGSNVVMD

-821 DRWLSMYNDFM
+821 DRWLSMYNDFV

-871 CAALGKTDTL
+871 CAALGKADTL

-948 AHYYGGTKGWDKFQ
+948 AHYYGGAKGWDKFQ
-962 DMLTDYAKRNANKK
+962 DMLTDYAKRNANRK

-993 RLQYNSK
+993 RLKYNSK
-1000 PHGPKDVPPVKTDV
+1000 PHGPKDAPPVKTDV

-1280 DNAYKWTHR
+1280 DSAYKWTHR

-1334 VSVKKLKAAG
+1334 VSAKKLKAAG

-1439 EVDDGLAL
+1439 EVDDGMAL

-1463 ARGYAMYPNDQAKRE
+1463 ARGYAMYPNDTAKRD

-1509 VAEMFTNFQGFRTT
+1509 VAEMFTDFQGFRTT

-1531 RSDMSVSGKLGR
+1531 RSDMTVSGKFGKFL
-1543 AIGQAPAIGVLDKTA
+1543 GQAPAAGVIDKTT
-1558 YGAVGAY
+1558 YGTIGAY
-1565 DLATHQGDTRDF
+1565 NLATHQGDTRDF

-1596 SLIKDKVNIKKPK
+1596 SLIKDNLNLKKPR
-1609 TKKPTPKKKVYK
+1609 PKKVAPKKREHK
-1621 QKGLLE
+1621 QKGLLD
-1627 KLTGG
+1627 KLKG

>member
-164 NRHPSYVERTWE
+164 NRHPSYFERTWE
-176 EIKDKFIDNAV
+176 ETKDKFIDNAV

-284 LGSVVGALF
+284 LGAIAGALF

-336 TGMDNFAIQCGTKV
+336 TGMDNFAVQCGTKV

-513 AHEVGVHQGF
+513 AHEVGVHQGLQH
-523 KAIVKDK
+523 
-530 KMYDNIMDIVKQK
+530 IMPESSYKQLLNTVQQK
-543 MQRSSNKAWRQA
+543 MQTSKDPAWQIA

-560 TPEEALAYWA
+560 NPEEALAYWV
-570 EHTFNN
+570 EHSFNKKEKFWQRLKKNITNKEATDEELKDLIIRGVQNEINN
-576 KDSLWKYL
+576 K
-584 KKALYKNEEDLSD
+584 
-597 VALKK
+597 
-602 LVQQSL
+602 Q
-608 KTTGLSALVKHQ
+608 
-620 QAYQDVVHLI
+620 VV
-630 EKRRYNKG
+630 
-638 AIKSYRNWEKAK
+638 
-650 QQTKTTDKAIQYWL
+650 T
-664 SHYYDENDR
+664 
-673 VWQKLKRSL
+673 
-682 DTQGMQINDADIR
+682 
-695 DILVRGYAFKNQP
+695 P
-708 VASSLSDGSNVVMD
+708 LSDGSNVVMD
-722 IHYSKDNMLTP
+722 IHYSKDSMLTP
-733 VHETFMDTKGAVS
+733 VHEIFMDTKGAVS

-871 CAALGKTDTL
+871 CAALGKADTL

-962 DMLTDYAKRNANKK
+962 EMLTDYAKRNANKK

-1030 AFGIKD
+1030 AFGIRD

-1062 FPMDTSAEMD
+1062 FPMDTSAEMN

-1139 ERQKDALRRSIQ
+1139 EKQKDALRRSIQ

-1325 KTFSAFRNP
+1325 KTFSVFRNP
-1334 VSVKKLKAAG
+1334 VSAKKLKAAG

-1370 DKWMQESPDTF
+1370 DRWMQESPDTF

-1407 KDANWFTKLFFQFKD
+1407 KDANWYTKLFFQFKD

-1439 EVDDGLAL
+1439 EVDDGMAL

-1463 ARGYAMYPNDQAKRE
+1463 ARGYAMYPNDTAKRD

-1509 VAEMFTNFQGFRTT
+1509 VAEMFTDFQGFRTT
-1523 VDNTYKKP
+1523 VDNTYKKS

-1558 YGAVGAY
+1558 YGVTGAY

-1596 SLIKDKVNIKKPK
+1596 SLIKDKANIKKPK
-1609 TKKPTPKKKVYK
+1609 TKKPTPKKKAYK

>member
-132 TSALGVSPDFQ
+132 TSALGVPPDFQ

-164 NRHPSYVERTWE
+164 NRHPSYFERTWE
-176 EIKDKFIDNAV
+176 ETKDKFIDNAV

-236 KIAGALAAQEYV
+236 KVAGALAAQEYV
-248 LTHASSAEALQELLY
+248 LTHASSAEALQELLH

-284 LGSVVGALF
+284 LGSIVGALF

-471 EKLAAHNG
+471 EKLAAYNG

-513 AHEVGVHQGF
+513 AHEVGVHQGLQH
-523 KAIVKDK
+523 
-530 KMYDNIMDIVKQK
+530 IMPESSYKQLLNTVQQK
-543 MQRSSNKAWRQA
+543 MQTSKDPAWQIA

-560 TPEEALAYWA
+560 NPEEALAYWV
-570 EHTFNN
+570 EHSFNKKEKFWQRLKKNITNKEATDEELKDLIIRGVQNEINN
-576 KDSLWKYL
+576 K
-584 KKALYKNEEDLSD
+584 
-597 VALKK
+597 
-602 LVQQSL
+602 Q
-608 KTTGLSALVKHQ
+608 
-620 QAYQDVVHLI
+620 VV
-630 EKRRYNKG
+630 
-638 AIKSYRNWEKAK
+638 
-650 QQTKTTDKAIQYWL
+650 T
-664 SHYYDENDR
+664 
-673 VWQKLKRSL
+673 
-682 DTQGMQINDADIR
+682 
-695 DILVRGYAFKNQP
+695 P
-708 VASSLSDGSNVVMD
+708 LSDGSNVVMD

-777 GKLSS
+777 GKLAS

-871 CAALGKTDTL
+871 CAALGKADTL
-881 SKYPAEIVSLARRMK
+881 SKYPADIVSLARRMK
-896 AIRKDMMEFGAAEG
+896 ALRKDMMEFGAAEG

-927 LFNDDEFYRIVDMD
+927 LFNDDEFYRVVNMD

-948 AHYYGGTKGWDKFQ
+948 AHYYGGAKGWDKFQ
-962 DMLTDYAKRNANKK
+962 EMLTDYAKRNANKK

-1030 AFGIKD
+1030 AFGIRD

-1114 GTKDFLDTCAQE
+1114 GTKNFLDTCAQE

-1280 DNAYKWTHR
+1280 DSAYKWTHR

-1334 VSVKKLKAAG
+1334 VSAKKLKAAG

-1407 KDANWFTKLFFQFKD
+1407 KDANWYTKLFFQFKD

-1431 MMRALQSH
+1431 MMRALQAH
-1439 EVDDGLAL
+1439 EVDDGMAL

-1463 ARGYAMYPNDQAKRE
+1463 ARGYAMYPNDTAKRD

-1509 VAEMFTNFQGFRTT
+1509 VAEMFTDFQGFRTT
-1523 VDNTYKKP
+1523 VDNTYKKS
-1531 RSDMSVSGKLGR
+1531 RSDMTVSGKLGK

-1558 YGAVGAY
+1558 YGAAGAY

-1596 SLIKDKVNIKKPK
+1596 SLIKDKVNIKKSK

>member
-77 RPFSSREEGARFAG
+77 KPFSSREEGARFAG
-91 AYLANYV
+91 TYLANYV

-164 NRHPSYVERTWE
+164 NRRPSYFERTWE
-176 EIKDKFIDNAV
+176 ETKDKFIDNAV

-408 DTIEQTKRTI
+408 DTIEQTKRTV

-471 EKLAAHNG
+471 EKLASYNG

-513 AHEVGVHQGF
+513 AHEVGVHQGLQH
-523 KAIVKDK
+523 
-530 KMYDNIMDIVKQK
+530 IMPENTYKQIMNTVQQK
-543 MQRSSNKAWRQA
+543 MQSSKDPAWQMA
-555 AKQAD
+555 AKQANS
-560 TPEEALAYWA
+560 PEEALAYWV
-570 EHTFNN
+570 ENSFNKKEKLWQRLKKSITN
-576 KDSLWKYL
+576 KD
-584 KKALYKNEEDLSD
+584 
-597 VALKK
+597 
-602 LVQQSL
+602 
-608 KTTGLSALVKHQ
+608 
-620 QAYQDVVHLI
+620 
-630 EKRRYNKG
+630 
-638 AIKSYRNWEKAK
+638 
-650 QQTKTTDKAIQYWL
+650 TTD
-664 SHYYDENDR
+664 EE
-673 VWQKLKRSL
+673 LKDLITRSV
-682 DTQGMQINDADIR
+682 QNEINS
-695 DILVRGYAFKNQP
+695 KQ
-708 VASSLSDGSNVVMD
+708 VATPLADGSNVVMD

-948 AHYYGGTKGWDKFQ
+948 AHYYGGAKGWDKFQ
-962 DMLTDYAKRNANKK
+962 DMLTDYARRNANRK

-985 AKQDFDIA
+985 AQQDFDIA

-1030 AFGIKD
+1030 AFGIRD

-1042 EFMDGDVSTFRDSMA
+1042 EFMDGDVSTFRDNMA

-1126 LEKSKHILGKGGA
+1126 LEKSKHILGKGGI

-1156 GDYNTADMKNW
+1156 GDYNTADMKNM

-1280 DNAYKWTHR
+1280 DSAYKWTHR

-1334 VSVKKLKAAG
+1334 VSAKKLKAAG

-1355 KKYLDVPQDQVAASM
+1355 KKYLDVPQDRVATSM
-1370 DKWMQESPDTF
+1370 DKWMQEAPDTY

-1439 EVDDGLAL
+1439 EVDDGMAL

-1463 ARGYAMYPNDQAKRE
+1463 ARGYAMYPNDTAKRE

-1509 VAEMFTNFQGFRTT
+1509 VAEMTTGFQGFRTT

-1531 RSDMSVSGKLGR
+1531 YSDMSVGGKAGKFF
-1543 AIGQAPAIGVLDKTA
+1543 GQAPAAGVIDKTT
-1558 YGAVGAY
+1558 YGTIGAY
-1565 DLATHQGDTRDF
+1565 NLATHQGDTRDF

-1596 SLIKDKVNIKKPK
+1596 SLIKDNLNLKKPR
-1609 TKKPTPKKKVYK
+1609 PKKAAPKKREHK

>member
-149 PIGPWGETPAPIPED
+149 PIGPWGETPTPIPED
-164 NRHPSYVERTWE
+164 NRHPSYFERTWE
-176 EIKDKFIDNAV
+176 ETKDKFIDNAV

-248 LTHASSAEALQELLY
+248 LTHASSAEALQELLH

-284 LGSVVGALF
+284 LGSIVGALF

-471 EKLAAHNG
+471 EKLAAYNG

-513 AHEVGVHQGF
+513 AHEVGVHQGLQH
-523 KAIVKDK
+523 
-530 KMYDNIMDIVKQK
+530 IMPESSYKQLLNTVQQK
-543 MQRSSNKAWRQA
+543 MQTSKDPAWQIA

-560 TPEEALAYWA
+560 NPEEALAYWV
-570 EHTFNN
+570 EHSFNKKEKFWQRLKKTITNKEATDEELKDLIIRGVQNEINN
-576 KDSLWKYL
+576 K
-584 KKALYKNEEDLSD
+584 
-597 VALKK
+597 
-602 LVQQSL
+602 Q
-608 KTTGLSALVKHQ
+608 
-620 QAYQDVVHLI
+620 VVTPL
-630 EKRRYNKG
+630 
-638 AIKSYRNWEKAK
+638 A
-650 QQTKTTDKAIQYWL
+650 
-664 SHYYDENDR
+664 
-673 VWQKLKRSL
+673 
-682 DTQGMQINDADIR
+682 
-695 DILVRGYAFKNQP
+695 
-708 VASSLSDGSNVVMD
+708 DGSNVVMD

-733 VHETFMDTKGAVS
+733 VHETFMDTKGTVS

-821 DRWLSMYNDFM
+821 DRWLSMYNDFV

-871 CAALGKTDTL
+871 CAALGKADTL

-948 AHYYGGTKGWDKFQ
+948 AHYYGGAKGWDKFQ
-962 DMLTDYAKRNANKK
+962 DMLTDYARRNANRK

-1000 PHGPKDVPPVKTDV
+1000 PHGPKDVPPIKTDI
-1014 TDEAVD
+1014 TDETVD

-1030 AFGIKD
+1030 AFGIRD

-1057 SFNHR
+1057 TFNHR

-1280 DNAYKWTHR
+1280 DSAYKWTHR

-1334 VSVKKLKAAG
+1334 VSAKKLKAAG

-1439 EVDDGLAL
+1439 EVDDGMAL

-1463 ARGYAMYPNDQAKRE
+1463 ARGYAMYPNDTAKRD

-1509 VAEMFTNFQGFRTT
+1509 VAEMFTDFQGFRTT

-1531 RSDMSVSGKLGR
+1531 RSDMSVSGKLGK

-1558 YGAVGAY
+1558 YGVTGAY

>member
-149 PIGPWGETPAPIPED
+149 PIGPWGETPTPIPED
-164 NRHPSYVERTWE
+164 NRHPSYFERTWE
-176 EIKDKFIDNAV
+176 ETKDKFIDNAV

-248 LTHASSAEALQELLY
+248 LTHASSAEALQELLH

-284 LGSVVGALF
+284 LGSIVGALF

-471 EKLAAHNG
+471 EKLAAYNG

-513 AHEVGVHQGF
+513 AHEVGVHQGLQH
-523 KAIVKDK
+523 
-530 KMYDNIMDIVKQK
+530 IMPESSYKQLLNTVQQK
-543 MQRSSNKAWRQA
+543 MQTSKDPAWQIA

-560 TPEEALAYWA
+560 NPEEALAYWV
-570 EHTFNN
+570 EHSFNKKEKFWQRLKKNITNKEATDEELKDLIIRGVQNEINN
-576 KDSLWKYL
+576 K
-584 KKALYKNEEDLSD
+584 
-597 VALKK
+597 
-602 LVQQSL
+602 Q
-608 KTTGLSALVKHQ
+608 
-620 QAYQDVVHLI
+620 VVTPL
-630 EKRRYNKG
+630 
-638 AIKSYRNWEKAK
+638 A
-650 QQTKTTDKAIQYWL
+650 
-664 SHYYDENDR
+664 
-673 VWQKLKRSL
+673 
-682 DTQGMQINDADIR
+682 
-695 DILVRGYAFKNQP
+695 
-708 VASSLSDGSNVVMD
+708 DGSNVVMD

-777 GKLSS
+777 GKLAS

-821 DRWLSMYNDFM
+821 DRWLSMYNDFV

-871 CAALGKTDTL
+871 CAALGKSDTL

-948 AHYYGGTKGWDKFQ
+948 AHYYGGAKGWDKFQ
-962 DMLTDYAKRNANKK
+962 DMLTDYARRNANRT

-1000 PHGPKDVPPVKTDV
+1000 PHGPKDVPPVKTEV
-1014 TDEAVD
+1014 TDEIVG
-1020 AWIEENAKDW
+1020 AWIDENAKDW
-1030 AFGIKD
+1030 AFGIRD

-1216 LARGWRHMSNGEL
+1216 LARGWRHVSNGEL

-1280 DNAYKWTHR
+1280 DSAYKWTHR

-1334 VSVKKLKAAG
+1334 VSAKKLKAAG

-1355 KKYLDVPQDQVAASM
+1355 KKYLDVSQDQVAASM

-1407 KDANWFTKLFFQFKD
+1407 KDANWYTKLFFQFKD

-1439 EVDDGLAL
+1439 EVDDGMAL

-1463 ARGYAMYPNDQAKRE
+1463 ARGYAMYPNDTAKRE

-1509 VAEMFTNFQGFRTT
+1509 VAEMFTDFQGFRTT

-1531 RSDMSVSGKLGR
+1531 RSDMSVSGKLGK

-1558 YGAVGAY
+1558 YGVTGAY

-1609 TKKPTPKKKVYK
+1609 TKKPTPKKKAYK

>member
-77 RPFSSREEGARFAG
+77 KPFSSREEGARFAG

-164 NRHPSYVERTWE
+164 NRHPSYFERTWE
-176 EIKDKFIDNAV
+176 ETKDKFIDNAV

-248 LTHASSAEALQELLY
+248 LTHASSAEALQELLH

-284 LGSVVGALF
+284 LGSIVGALF

-513 AHEVGVHQGF
+513 AHEVGVHQGLQH
-523 KAIVKDK
+523 
-530 KMYDNIMDIVKQK
+530 IMPESSYKQLLNTVQQK
-543 MQRSSNKAWRQA
+543 MQTSKDPAWQIA

-560 TPEEALAYWA
+560 NPEEALAYWV
-570 EHTFNN
+570 EHSFNKKEKFWQRLKKNITNKEATDEELKDLIIRGVQNEINN
-576 KDSLWKYL
+576 K
-584 KKALYKNEEDLSD
+584 
-597 VALKK
+597 
-602 LVQQSL
+602 Q
-608 KTTGLSALVKHQ
+608 
-620 QAYQDVVHLI
+620 VVTPL
-630 EKRRYNKG
+630 
-638 AIKSYRNWEKAK
+638 A
-650 QQTKTTDKAIQYWL
+650 
-664 SHYYDENDR
+664 
-673 VWQKLKRSL
+673 
-682 DTQGMQINDADIR
+682 
-695 DILVRGYAFKNQP
+695 
-708 VASSLSDGSNVVMD
+708 DGSNVVMD
-722 IHYSKDNMLTP
+722 IHYSKNNMLTP

-777 GKLSS
+777 GKLAS

-821 DRWLSMYNDFM
+821 DRWLSMYNDFV

-871 CAALGKTDTL
+871 CAALGKADTL
-881 SKYPAEIVSLARRMK
+881 SKCPAEIVSLARRMK
-896 AIRKDMMEFGAAEG
+896 AIRKDMMEFGVAEG

-948 AHYYGGTKGWDKFQ
+948 AHYYGGAKGWDKFQ
-962 DMLTDYAKRNANKK
+962 DMLTDYAKRNANRK

-993 RLQYNSK
+993 RLKYNSK

-1014 TDEAVD
+1014 TDEVVD

-1030 AFGIKD
+1030 AFGIRD

-1042 EFMDGDVSTFRDSMA
+1042 EFMDGDVSTFRDNMA

-1280 DNAYKWTHR
+1280 DSAYKWTHR

-1334 VSVKKLKAAG
+1334 VSAKKLKAVG

-1407 KDANWFTKLFFQFKD
+1407 KDANWYTKLFFQFKD

-1439 EVDDGLAL
+1439 EVDDGMAL

-1478 AFFDRNLTPQ
+1478 AFFDRNLTAQ

-1509 VAEMFTNFQGFRTT
+1509 VAEMFTDFQGFRTT

-1531 RSDMSVSGKLGR
+1531 RSDMTVSGKLGK

-1558 YGAVGAY
+1558 YGAAGAY

>member
-164 NRHPSYVERTWE
+164 NRHPSYFERTWE
-176 EIKDKFIDNAV
+176 ETKDKFIDNAV

-248 LTHASSAEALQELLY
+248 LTHASSAEALQELLH

-284 LGSVVGALF
+284 LGSIVGALF

-431 KGQVVDYLSKVNQRR
+431 KGQVVDYLSKVNRRR

-471 EKLAAHNG
+471 EKLAAYNG
-479 ISLDKKAVAFTDKA
+479 VSLDKKAVAFTDKA

-513 AHEVGVHQGF
+513 AHEVGVHQGLQH
-523 KAIVKDK
+523 
-530 KMYDNIMDIVKQK
+530 IMPESSYKQLLNTVQQK
-543 MQRSSNKAWRQA
+543 MQTSKDPAWQIA

-560 TPEEALAYWA
+560 NPEEALAYWV
-570 EHTFNN
+570 EHSFNKKEKFWQRLKKNITNKEATDEELKDLIIRGVQNEINN
-576 KDSLWKYL
+576 K
-584 KKALYKNEEDLSD
+584 
-597 VALKK
+597 
-602 LVQQSL
+602 Q
-608 KTTGLSALVKHQ
+608 
-620 QAYQDVVHLI
+620 VVTPL
-630 EKRRYNKG
+630 
-638 AIKSYRNWEKAK
+638 A
-650 QQTKTTDKAIQYWL
+650 
-664 SHYYDENDR
+664 
-673 VWQKLKRSL
+673 
-682 DTQGMQINDADIR
+682 
-695 DILVRGYAFKNQP
+695 
-708 VASSLSDGSNVVMD
+708 DGSNVVMD
-722 IHYSKDNMLTP
+722 IHYSKNNMLTP

-777 GKLSS
+777 GKLAS

-821 DRWLSMYNDFM
+821 DRWLSMYNDFV

-871 CAALGKTDTL
+871 CAALGKADTL
-881 SKYPAEIVSLARRMK
+881 SKCPAEIVSLARRMK
-896 AIRKDMMEFGAAEG
+896 AIRKDMMEFGVAEG

-948 AHYYGGTKGWDKFQ
+948 AHYYGGAKGWDKFQ
-962 DMLTDYAKRNANKK
+962 DMLTDYAKRNANRK

-993 RLQYNSK
+993 RLKYNSK

-1014 TDEAVD
+1014 TDEVVD

-1030 AFGIKD
+1030 AFGIRD

-1042 EFMDGDVSTFRDSMA
+1042 EFMDGDVSTFRDNMA

-1280 DNAYKWTHR
+1280 DSAYKWTHR

-1334 VSVKKLKAAG
+1334 VSAKKLKAVG

-1407 KDANWFTKLFFQFKD
+1407 KDANWYTKLFFQFKD

-1439 EVDDGLAL
+1439 EVDDGMAL

-1478 AFFDRNLTPQ
+1478 AFFDRNLTAQ

-1509 VAEMFTNFQGFRTT
+1509 VAEMFTDFQGFRTT

-1531 RSDMSVSGKLGR
+1531 RSDMTVSGKLGK

-1558 YGAVGAY
+1558 YGAAGAY

>member
-149 PIGPWGETPAPIPED
+149 PIGPWGETPTPIPED
-164 NRHPSYVERTWE
+164 NRHPSYFERTWE
-176 EIKDKFIDNAV
+176 ETKDKFIDNAV

-248 LTHASSAEALQELLY
+248 LTHASSAEALQELLH

-323 SLLKKQMRVSSAI
+323 SLLKKQIRVSSAI

-446 LADGSKE
+446 LADSSKE

-471 EKLAAHNG
+471 EKLASYNG

-513 AHEVGVHQGF
+513 AHEVGVHQGLQH
-523 KAIVKDK
+523 
-530 KMYDNIMDIVKQK
+530 IMPESSYKQLLNTVQQK
-543 MQRSSNKAWRQA
+543 MQTSKDPAWQIA

-560 TPEEALAYWA
+560 NPEEALAYWV
-570 EHTFNN
+570 EHSFNKKEKFWQRLKKNITDKEATDEELKDLIIRGVQNEINN
-576 KDSLWKYL
+576 K
-584 KKALYKNEEDLSD
+584 
-597 VALKK
+597 
-602 LVQQSL
+602 Q
-608 KTTGLSALVKHQ
+608 
-620 QAYQDVVHLI
+620 VVTPL
-630 EKRRYNKG
+630 
-638 AIKSYRNWEKAK
+638 A
-650 QQTKTTDKAIQYWL
+650 
-664 SHYYDENDR
+664 
-673 VWQKLKRSL
+673 
-682 DTQGMQINDADIR
+682 
-695 DILVRGYAFKNQP
+695 
-708 VASSLSDGSNVVMD
+708 DGSNVVMD
-722 IHYSKDNMLTP
+722 IHYSKNNMLTP

-777 GKLSS
+777 GKLAS

-821 DRWLSMYNDFM
+821 DRWLSMYNDFV

-871 CAALGKTDTL
+871 CAALGKADTL
-881 SKYPAEIVSLARRMK
+881 SKCPAEIVSLARRMK
-896 AIRKDMMEFGAAEG
+896 AIRKDMMEFGVAEG

-948 AHYYGGTKGWDKFQ
+948 AHYYGGAKGWDKFQ
-962 DMLTDYAKRNANKK
+962 DMLTDYAKRNANRK

-993 RLQYNSK
+993 RLKYNSK

-1014 TDEAVD
+1014 TDEVVD

-1030 AFGIKD
+1030 AFGIRD

-1042 EFMDGDVSTFRDSMA
+1042 EFMDGDVSTFRDNMA

-1280 DNAYKWTHR
+1280 DSAYKWTHR

-1334 VSVKKLKAAG
+1334 VSAKKLKAVG

-1355 KKYLDVPQDQVAASM
+1355 KKYLDVPQDRVAASM

-1407 KDANWFTKLFFQFKD
+1407 KDANWYTKLFFQFKD

-1439 EVDDGLAL
+1439 EVDDGMAL

-1478 AFFDRNLTPQ
+1478 AFFDRNLTAQ

-1509 VAEMFTNFQGFRTT
+1509 VAEMFTDFQGFRTT

-1531 RSDMSVSGKLGR
+1531 RSDMTVSGKLGK

-1558 YGAVGAY
+1558 YGAAGAY

>member
-164 NRHPSYVERTWE
+164 NRHPSYFERTWE
-176 EIKDKFIDNAV
+176 ETKDKFIDNAV

-236 KIAGALAAQEYV
+236 KITGALAAQEYV
-248 LTHASSAEALQELLY
+248 LTHASSAEALQELLH

-513 AHEVGVHQGF
+513 AHEVGVHQGLQH
-523 KAIVKDK
+523 
-530 KMYDNIMDIVKQK
+530 IMPESSYKQILNTVQQK
-543 MQRSSNKAWRQA
+543 MQTSKNLTWQMA
-555 AKQAD
+555 AKQANS
-560 TPEEALAYWA
+560 PEEALAYWV
-570 EHTFNN
+570 EHSFNKKEKVWQRLKKNIINKDTTDEELKDLIIRGVQNEINN
-576 KDSLWKYL
+576 K
-584 KKALYKNEEDLSD
+584 
-597 VALKK
+597 
-602 LVQQSL
+602 Q
-608 KTTGLSALVKHQ
+608 
-620 QAYQDVVHLI
+620 VVTPL
-630 EKRRYNKG
+630 
-638 AIKSYRNWEKAK
+638 A
-650 QQTKTTDKAIQYWL
+650 
-664 SHYYDENDR
+664 
-673 VWQKLKRSL
+673 
-682 DTQGMQINDADIR
+682 
-695 DILVRGYAFKNQP
+695 
-708 VASSLSDGSNVVMD
+708 DGSNVVMD

-806 FGMTQS
+806 FGMTQA

-871 CAALGKTDTL
+871 CAALGKADTL

-948 AHYYGGTKGWDKFQ
+948 AHYYGGAKGWDKFQ
-962 DMLTDYAKRNANKK
+962 DMLTDYARRNANRK

-1030 AFGIKD
+1030 AFGIRD

-1250 HMSSSMTNR
+1250 HMSSSMTNH

-1280 DNAYKWTHR
+1280 DSAYKWTHR

-1325 KTFSAFRNP
+1325 KTFSVFRNP
-1334 VSVKKLKAAG
+1334 VSAKKLKAAG

-1407 KDANWFTKLFFQFKD
+1407 KDANWYTKLFFQFKD

-1439 EVDDGLAL
+1439 EVDDGMAL

-1463 ARGYAMYPNDQAKRE
+1463 ARGYAMYPNDTAKRD

-1509 VAEMFTNFQGFRTT
+1509 VAEMTTDFQGFRTT

-1531 RSDMSVSGKLGR
+1531 RSDMSVSGKLGK

-1558 YGAVGAY
+1558 YGAAGAY

-1609 TKKPTPKKKVYK
+1609 TKKPTPKKKAYK

>member
-77 RPFSSREEGARFAG
+77 KPFSSREEGARFAG

-164 NRHPSYVERTWE
+164 NRHPSYFERTWE
-176 EIKDKFIDNAV
+176 ETKDKFIDNAV

-236 KIAGALAAQEYV
+236 KITGALAAQEYV
-248 LTHASSAEALQELLY
+248 LTHASSAEALQELLH

-471 EKLAAHNG
+471 EKLAAYNG

-513 AHEVGVHQGF
+513 AHEVGVHQGLQH
-523 KAIVKDK
+523 
-530 KMYDNIMDIVKQK
+530 IMPESSYKQLLNTVQQK
-543 MQRSSNKAWRQA
+543 MQTSKDPAWQIA
-555 AKQAD
+555 TKQANN
-560 TPEEALAYWA
+560 PEEALAYWV
-570 EHTFNN
+570 EHSFNKKEKFWQRLKKNITNKEATDEELKDLIIRGVQNEINN
-576 KDSLWKYL
+576 K
-584 KKALYKNEEDLSD
+584 
-597 VALKK
+597 
-602 LVQQSL
+602 Q
-608 KTTGLSALVKHQ
+608 
-620 QAYQDVVHLI
+620 VVTPL
-630 EKRRYNKG
+630 
-638 AIKSYRNWEKAK
+638 A
-650 QQTKTTDKAIQYWL
+650 
-664 SHYYDENDR
+664 
-673 VWQKLKRSL
+673 
-682 DTQGMQINDADIR
+682 
-695 DILVRGYAFKNQP
+695 
-708 VASSLSDGSNVVMD
+708 DGSNVVMD

-1167 NLLSNMIRK
+1167 NLFSNMIRK

-1280 DNAYKWTHR
+1280 DSAYKWTHR

-1297 NQMTKLTDAMEQES
+1297 NQMTKLTDTMEQES

-1334 VSVKKLKAAG
+1334 VSAKKLKAAG

-1407 KDANWFTKLFFQFKD
+1407 KDANWYTKLFFQFKD

-1439 EVDDGLAL
+1439 EVDDGMAL

-1463 ARGYAMYPNDQAKRE
+1463 ARGYAMYPNDTAKRE

-1509 VAEMFTNFQGFRTT
+1509 VAEMTTGFQGFRTT

-1531 RSDMSVSGKLGR
+1531 YSDMSVGGKAGKF
-1543 AIGQAPAIGVLDKTA
+1543 IGQAPAAGVIDKTT
-1558 YGAVGAY
+1558 YGTIGAY
-1565 DLATHQGDTRDF
+1565 NLATHQGDTRDF

-1596 SLIKDKVNIKKPK
+1596 SLIKDNLNLKKPR
-1609 TKKPTPKKKVYK
+1609 PKKVAPKKREHK

>member
-77 RPFSSREEGARFAG
+77 KPFSSREEGARFAG

-164 NRHPSYVERTWE
+164 NRHPSYFERTWE
-176 EIKDKFIDNAV
+176 ETKDKFIDNAV

-236 KIAGALAAQEYV
+236 KITGALAAQEYV

-399 RGKKINALE
+399 HGKKINALE
-408 DTIEQTKRTI
+408 DTIEQTKRTV
-418 VAQAEDYVSPMSH
+418 VAQAEDYVSSMSH
-431 KGQVVDYLSKVNQRR
+431 KGQVVEYLSKVNQRR
-446 LADGSKE
+446 LADSSKE

-471 EKLAAHNG
+471 EKLASYNG

-513 AHEVGVHQGF
+513 AHEVGVHQGLQH
-523 KAIVKDK
+523 
-530 KMYDNIMDIVKQK
+530 IMPESAYKQIMNTVQQK
-543 MQRSSNKAWRQA
+543 MQASKDIAWQTA
-555 AKQAD
+555 AKQANS
-560 TPEEALAYWA
+560 PEEALAYWV
-570 EHTFNN
+570 ENFFNKKEKLWQRLKKNITN
-576 KDSLWKYL
+576 KD
-584 KKALYKNEEDLSD
+584 
-597 VALKK
+597 
-602 LVQQSL
+602 
-608 KTTGLSALVKHQ
+608 
-620 QAYQDVVHLI
+620 
-630 EKRRYNKG
+630 
-638 AIKSYRNWEKAK
+638 
-650 QQTKTTDKAIQYWL
+650 TTD
-664 SHYYDENDR
+664 EE
-673 VWQKLKRSL
+673 LKDLITRSV
-682 DTQGMQINDADIR
+682 QNEINSKQVVTPLA
-695 DILVRGYAFKNQP
+695 
-708 VASSLSDGSNVVMD
+708 DGSNVVMD

-733 VHETFMDTKGAVS
+733 VHETFMDTKGTVA

-881 SKYPAEIVSLARRMK
+881 SKYPTEIVSLARRMK

-948 AHYYGGTKGWDKFQ
+948 AHYYGGAKGWDKFQ
-962 DMLTDYAKRNANKK
+962 DMLTDYARRNANRK

-985 AKQDFDIA
+985 TQQDFDIA

-1030 AFGIKD
+1030 AFGIRD

-1156 GDYNTADMKNW
+1156 GDYNTADMKNM

-1280 DNAYKWTHR
+1280 DSAYKWTHR

-1334 VSVKKLKAAG
+1334 VSAKKLKAAG

-1407 KDANWFTKLFFQFKD
+1407 KDANWYTKLFFQFKD

-1439 EVDDGLAL
+1439 EVDDGMAL

-1463 ARGYAMYPNDQAKRE
+1463 ARGYAMYPNDTAKRD

-1509 VAEMFTNFQGFRTT
+1509 VAEMFTDFQGFRTT

-1531 RSDMSVSGKLGR
+1531 RSDMSVSGKLGK

>member
-164 NRHPSYVERTWE
+164 NRHPSYFERTWE
-176 EIKDKFIDNAV
+176 ETKDKFIDNAV

-248 LTHASSAEALQELLY
+248 LTHASSAEALQELLH

-284 LGSVVGALF
+284 LGSIVGALF

-323 SLLKKQMRVSSAI
+323 SLLKKQMRVASAI

-513 AHEVGVHQGF
+513 AHEVGVHQGLQH
-523 KAIVKDK
+523 
-530 KMYDNIMDIVKQK
+530 IMPESSYKQLLNTVQQK
-543 MQRSSNKAWRQA
+543 MQTSKNPAWQIA

-560 TPEEALAYWA
+560 NPEEALAYWV
-570 EHTFNN
+570 EHSFNKKEKFWQRLKKNITNKEATDEELKDLIIRGVQNEINN
-576 KDSLWKYL
+576 KQ
-584 KKALYKNEEDLSD
+584 
-597 VALKK
+597 VATPL
-602 LVQQSL
+602 
-608 KTTGLSALVKHQ
+608 A
-620 QAYQDVVHLI
+620 
-630 EKRRYNKG
+630 
-638 AIKSYRNWEKAK
+638 
-650 QQTKTTDKAIQYWL
+650 
-664 SHYYDENDR
+664 
-673 VWQKLKRSL
+673 
-682 DTQGMQINDADIR
+682 
-695 DILVRGYAFKNQP
+695 
-708 VASSLSDGSNVVMD
+708 DGSNVVMD

-733 VHETFMDTKGAVS
+733 VHETFMDTKGAVA

-871 CAALGKTDTL
+871 CAALGKADTL
-881 SKYPAEIVSLARRMK
+881 AKYPADIVSLARRMK
-896 AIRKDMMEFGAAEG
+896 ALRKDMMEFGAAEG

-962 DMLTDYAKRNANKK
+962 EMLTDYARRNANRK

-1000 PHGPKDVPPVKTDV
+1000 PHGPKDVPPVKIDV

-1042 EFMDGDVSTFRDSMA
+1042 EFMDGDVSTFRDNMA

-1156 GDYNTADMKNW
+1156 GDYNTADMKNM

-1216 LARGWRHMSNGEL
+1216 LARGWRHMSNEEL

-1334 VSVKKLKAAG
+1334 VSAKKLKAAG

-1439 EVDDGLAL
+1439 EVDDGMAL

-1509 VAEMFTNFQGFRTT
+1509 VAEMTTGFQGFRTT

-1531 RSDMSVSGKLGR
+1531 YSDMSVGGKAGKFF
-1543 AIGQAPAIGVLDKTA
+1543 GQAPAAGVIDKTT
-1558 YGAVGAY
+1558 YGTIGAY
-1565 DLATHQGDTRDF
+1565 NLATHQGDTRDF

-1596 SLIKDKVNIKKPK
+1596 SLIKDNLNLKKPR
-1609 TKKPTPKKKVYK
+1609 PKKVAPKKREHK

>member
-164 NRHPSYVERTWE
+164 NRHPSYFERTWE
-176 EIKDKFIDNAV
+176 ETKDKFIDNAV

-248 LTHASSAEALQELLY
+248 LTHASSAEALQELLH

-284 LGSVVGALF
+284 LGSIVGALF

-513 AHEVGVHQGF
+513 AHEVGVHQGLQHMMPESSY
-523 KAIVKDK
+523 KQLLNTVQ
-530 KMYDNIMDIVKQK
+530 QK
-543 MQRSSNKAWRQA
+543 MQTSKDPAWQIA

-560 TPEEALAYWA
+560 NPEEALAYWV
-570 EHTFNN
+570 EHSFNKKEKFWQRLKKNIINKDTTDEELKDLIIRGVQNEINN
-576 KDSLWKYL
+576 K
-584 KKALYKNEEDLSD
+584 
-597 VALKK
+597 
-602 LVQQSL
+602 Q
-608 KTTGLSALVKHQ
+608 
-620 QAYQDVVHLI
+620 VVTPL
-630 EKRRYNKG
+630 
-638 AIKSYRNWEKAK
+638 A
-650 QQTKTTDKAIQYWL
+650 
-664 SHYYDENDR
+664 
-673 VWQKLKRSL
+673 
-682 DTQGMQINDADIR
+682 
-695 DILVRGYAFKNQP
+695 
-708 VASSLSDGSNVVMD
+708 DGSNVVMD

-857 NEDIVKCYNLLNEN
+857 NEDIVKCYNLLNES

-962 DMLTDYAKRNANKK
+962 DMLTDYARRNANRK

-985 AKQDFDIA
+985 AQQDFDIA

-1000 PHGPKDVPPVKTDV
+1000 SHGPKDVPPVKINV

-1216 LARGWRHMSNGEL
+1216 LARGWRHMSKGEL

-1280 DNAYKWTHR
+1280 DSAYKWTHR

-1334 VSVKKLKAAG
+1334 VSAKKLKAVG
-1344 VSDTVSMKRDI
+1344 VSDTGSMKRDI

-1407 KDANWFTKLFFQFKD
+1407 KDAKWYTKLFFQFKD

-1439 EVDDGLAL
+1439 EVDDGMAL

-1463 ARGYAMYPNDQAKRE
+1463 ARGYAMYPNDTAKRD

-1509 VAEMFTNFQGFRTT
+1509 VAEMTTGFQGFRTT

-1531 RSDMSVSGKLGR
+1531 YSDMSVGGKLGK

-1558 YGAVGAY
+1558 YGAAGAY

>member
-164 NRHPSYVERTWE
+164 NRHPSYFERTWE
-176 EIKDKFIDNAV
+176 ETKDKFIDNAV

-248 LTHASSAEALQELLY
+248 LTHASSAEALQELLH

-284 LGSVVGALF
+284 LGSIVGALF

-471 EKLAAHNG
+471 EKLAAYNG

-513 AHEVGVHQGF
+513 AHEVGVHQGLQH
-523 KAIVKDK
+523 
-530 KMYDNIMDIVKQK
+530 IMPESSYKQLLNTVQQK
-543 MQRSSNKAWRQA
+543 MQTSKDPAWQIA

-560 TPEEALAYWA
+560 NPEEALAYWV
-570 EHTFNN
+570 EHSFNKKEKFWQRLKKNITNKEATDEELKDLIIRGVQNEINN
-576 KDSLWKYL
+576 K
-584 KKALYKNEEDLSD
+584 
-597 VALKK
+597 
-602 LVQQSL
+602 Q
-608 KTTGLSALVKHQ
+608 
-620 QAYQDVVHLI
+620 VVTPL
-630 EKRRYNKG
+630 
-638 AIKSYRNWEKAK
+638 A
-650 QQTKTTDKAIQYWL
+650 
-664 SHYYDENDR
+664 
-673 VWQKLKRSL
+673 
-682 DTQGMQINDADIR
+682 
-695 DILVRGYAFKNQP
+695 
-708 VASSLSDGSNVVMD
+708 DGSNVVMD
-722 IHYSKDNMLTP
+722 IHYSKNNMLTP

-777 GKLSS
+777 GKLAS

-821 DRWLSMYNDFM
+821 DRWLSMYNDFV

-871 CAALGKTDTL
+871 CAALGKADTL
-881 SKYPAEIVSLARRMK
+881 SKCPAEIVSLARRMK
-896 AIRKDMMEFGAAEG
+896 AIRKDMMEFGVAEG

-948 AHYYGGTKGWDKFQ
+948 AHYYGGAKGWDKFQ
-962 DMLTDYAKRNANKK
+962 DMLTDYAKRNANRK

-993 RLQYNSK
+993 RLKYNSK

-1014 TDEAVD
+1014 TDEVVD

-1030 AFGIKD
+1030 AFGIRD

-1042 EFMDGDVSTFRDSMA
+1042 EFMDGDVSTFRDNMA

-1250 HMSSSMTNR
+1250 HISSSMTNR

-1280 DNAYKWTHR
+1280 DSAYKWTHR

-1334 VSVKKLKAAG
+1334 VSAKKLKAVG

-1407 KDANWFTKLFFQFKD
+1407 KDANWYTKLFFQFKD

-1439 EVDDGLAL
+1439 EVDDGMAL

-1478 AFFDRNLTPQ
+1478 AFFDRNLTAQ

-1509 VAEMFTNFQGFRTT
+1509 VAEMFTDFQGFRTT

-1531 RSDMSVSGKLGR
+1531 RSDMTVSGKLGK

-1558 YGAVGAY
+1558 YGAAGAY

>member
-77 RPFSSREEGARFAG
+77 KPFSSREEGARFAG

-149 PIGPWGETPAPIPED
+149 PIGPWGETPTPIPED
-164 NRHPSYVERTWE
+164 NRHPSYFERTWE
-176 EIKDKFIDNAV
+176 ETKDKFIDNAA

-301 GVSGGTALLAKAGK
+301 SVSGGTALLAKAGK

-471 EKLAAHNG
+471 EKLAAYNG

-513 AHEVGVHQGF
+513 AHEVGVHQGLQH
-523 KAIVKDK
+523 
-530 KMYDNIMDIVKQK
+530 IMPESSYKQILNTVQQK
-543 MQRSSNKAWRQA
+543 MQTSKNPAWQMA
-555 AKQAD
+555 AKQANS
-560 TPEEALAYWA
+560 PEEALAYWV
-570 EHTFNN
+570 EHSFNKKEKFWQRLKKNIINKDTTDEELKDLIIRGVQNEINN
-576 KDSLWKYL
+576 K
-584 KKALYKNEEDLSD
+584 
-597 VALKK
+597 
-602 LVQQSL
+602 Q
-608 KTTGLSALVKHQ
+608 
-620 QAYQDVVHLI
+620 VVTPL
-630 EKRRYNKG
+630 
-638 AIKSYRNWEKAK
+638 A
-650 QQTKTTDKAIQYWL
+650 
-664 SHYYDENDR
+664 
-673 VWQKLKRSL
+673 
-682 DTQGMQINDADIR
+682 
-695 DILVRGYAFKNQP
+695 
-708 VASSLSDGSNVVMD
+708 DGSNVVMD

-832 DDRIKYTVKTYGH
+832 DARIKYTVKTYGH

-962 DMLTDYAKRNANKK
+962 DMLTDYARRNANRK

-1139 ERQKDALRRSIQ
+1139 EKQKDALRRSIQ

-1280 DNAYKWTHR
+1280 DSAYKWTHR

-1297 NQMTKLTDAMEQES
+1297 NQMIKLTDAMEQES

-1334 VSVKKLKAAG
+1334 VSAKKLKAAG

-1355 KKYLDVPQDQVAASM
+1355 KKYLDVSQDQVAASM

-1439 EVDDGLAL
+1439 EVDDGMAL

-1463 ARGYAMYPNDQAKRE
+1463 ARGYAMYPNDTAKRD

-1509 VAEMFTNFQGFRTT
+1509 VAEMTTGFQGFRTT

-1531 RSDMSVSGKLGR
+1531 YSDMSVGGKAGKFF
-1543 AIGQAPAIGVLDKTA
+1543 GQAPAAGVIDKTT
-1558 YGAVGAY
+1558 YGTIGAY
-1565 DLATHQGDTRDF
+1565 NLATHQGDTRDF

-1596 SLIKDKVNIKKPK
+1596 SLIKDNLNLKKPR
-1609 TKKPTPKKKVYK
+1609 PKKVAPKKREHK

>member
-164 NRHPSYVERTWE
+164 NRHPSYFERTWE
-176 EIKDKFIDNAV
+176 ETKDKFIDNAV

-248 LTHASSAEALQELLY
+248 LTHASSAEALQELLH

-284 LGSVVGALF
+284 LGSIVGALF

-471 EKLAAHNG
+471 EKLAAYNG

-513 AHEVGVHQGF
+513 AHEVGVHQGLQH
-523 KAIVKDK
+523 
-530 KMYDNIMDIVKQK
+530 IMPESSYKQLLNTVQQK
-543 MQRSSNKAWRQA
+543 MQTSKDPAWQIA

-560 TPEEALAYWA
+560 NPEEALAYWV
-570 EHTFNN
+570 EHSFNKKEKFWQRLKKNITNKEATDEELKDLIIRGVQNEINN
-576 KDSLWKYL
+576 K
-584 KKALYKNEEDLSD
+584 
-597 VALKK
+597 
-602 LVQQSL
+602 Q
-608 KTTGLSALVKHQ
+608 
-620 QAYQDVVHLI
+620 VVTPL
-630 EKRRYNKG
+630 
-638 AIKSYRNWEKAK
+638 A
-650 QQTKTTDKAIQYWL
+650 
-664 SHYYDENDR
+664 
-673 VWQKLKRSL
+673 
-682 DTQGMQINDADIR
+682 
-695 DILVRGYAFKNQP
+695 
-708 VASSLSDGSNVVMD
+708 DGSNVVMD
-722 IHYSKDNMLTP
+722 IHYSKNNMLTP

-777 GKLSS
+777 GKLAS

-821 DRWLSMYNDFM
+821 DRWLSMYNDFV

-871 CAALGKTDTL
+871 CAALGKADTL
-881 SKYPAEIVSLARRMK
+881 SKCPAEIVSLARRMK
-896 AIRKDMMEFGAAEG
+896 AIRKDMMEFGVAEG

-948 AHYYGGTKGWDKFQ
+948 AHYYGGAKGWDKFQ
-962 DMLTDYAKRNANKK
+962 EMLTDYAKRNANKK

-1030 AFGIKD
+1030 SFGIWD

-1280 DNAYKWTHR
+1280 DSAYKWTHR

-1334 VSVKKLKAAG
+1334 VSAKKLKAAG

-1355 KKYLDVPQDQVAASM
+1355 KKYLDVPQDQVSTSM

-1407 KDANWFTKLFFQFKD
+1407 KDANWYTKLFFQFKD

-1439 EVDDGLAL
+1439 EVDDGMAL
-1447 MFSMGTNA
+1447 MFSMGTNT

-1463 ARGYAMYPNDQAKRE
+1463 ARGYAMYPNDTAKRD

-1509 VAEMFTNFQGFRTT
+1509 VAEMFTDFQGFRTT

-1531 RSDMSVSGKLGR
+1531 YSDMSVGGKAGKFF
-1543 AIGQAPAIGVLDKTA
+1543 GQAPAIGVLDKTA
-1558 YGAVGAY
+1558 YGVTGAY